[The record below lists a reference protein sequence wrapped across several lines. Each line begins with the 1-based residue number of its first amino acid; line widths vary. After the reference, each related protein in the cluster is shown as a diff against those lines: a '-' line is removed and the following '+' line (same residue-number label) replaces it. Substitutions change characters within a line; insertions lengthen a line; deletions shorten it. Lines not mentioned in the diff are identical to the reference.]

1 MTYLLNGKF
10 DMFKSG
16 TAFWEWLTSASAKT
30 YVIIICVTIALLIA
44 AVIFECCK
52 KARIRKNDVNVLLL
66 LGDDDKSVDAEIF
79 KRNYA
84 MVLVSKNDNTKT
96 AKDREIEQP
105 ALLTDS
111 TDEMAELNEEIVSDV
126 IVADDEEFIIEDTVT
141 DEEIVDI
148 IEEQADES
156 DVIDEQSEE
165 TEVIDDIEEIEPIT
179 DTLAVV
185 ESEEEIPF
193 NEQLD
198 DAEEEEIDELV
209 EDEIEE
215 TVDETEEEI
224 DEIADAPVEEIVEE
238 EIEEIVDDADE
249 LEVAE
254 IEEPVEDIVEVAEI
268 DEQTVEPEIVEIEE
282 ETVDADETNESI
294 IVAPIIIDNTDTD
307 NVEVE
312 TFANDIADEAKA
324 EEVVKPEVV
333 IYDIDAS
340 EDYARDRIEVVNY
353 IRVAG
358 KVTGETSVVDTD
370 EETVVETV
378 ADEITEEPVTV
389 SEEIFMI
396 ETEPETVAEEEIVEG
411 YAPEVVE
418 IEETIVEPET
428 VEVEEPIEEPEVVV
442 EEVIEEI
449 ADEPVEE
456 IAEEVASDVVDDSQ
470 DSVIVIDESEEDKE
484 TAAYTIVKEEEAVPE
499 AIEAVQNGEV
509 IVDANGDGIV
519 AEVLVDKN
527 ILKARYKTVDLETR
541 LRRADESTKIF
552 YSELKNFL
560 LSYEGVKSRV
570 SKKFDTFTIGR
581 FIVAKMAV
589 RGNVINLY
597 LALAS
602 ESIEN
607 KYFAED
613 VGDSDTYGKTPTL
626 HKVKSKRGCKYGVE
640 LIRDIMNELQIQV
653 NETYEATDFVAA
665 YPPENIEEKKDAIR
679 YLFKES
685 VSVEELGELSD
696 EEALELIEVVKNKQY
711 TINKFMPINKYVV
724 FVDDLDTLYSAG
736 ETVTISDLIEK
747 EALPKEE
754 NIFLEIRAKGRLN
767 KPLTVEAHS
776 FDPAAIKMI
785 ILTDGKVIQYK

>member
-16 TAFWEWLTSASAKT
+16 AAFWEWLTSASAKT
-30 YVIIICVTIALLIA
+30 YVIILCVTIALLIA
-44 AVIFECCK
+44 AVVFACCK
-52 KARIRKNDVNVLLL
+52 RARVRKNDVNVLLL

-84 MVLVSKNDNTKT
+84 MVLISKNDNTMT
-96 AKDREIEQP
+96 AKDRQIEQP
-105 ALLTDS
+105 VLLTDNS
-111 TDEMAELNEEIVSDV
+111 DELAAENEEIVSD
-126 IVADDEEFIIEDTVT
+126 IVAPDDEEFIVEDTVT
-141 DEEIVDI
+141 DAEIEDV
-148 IEEQADES
+148 IEEEP
-156 DVIDEQSEE
+156 EE
-165 TEVIDDIEEIEPIT
+165 VKEAEEEVIEEIEETEPVT
-179 DTLAVV
+179 DVLAVV
-185 ESEEEIPF
+185 DTEEEIPF
-193 NEQLD
+193 NEQVD
-198 DAEEEEIDELV
+198 DAEEEEIEELVEEEELESLDETEEELDDIAEETVEEVAEEEIEEIIDEEVIDEPVEMEIEEIEEPIEEVAEIDNEEVVEENDSAINNDNIIIAPIIIDTPQDNVEVEVFESEV

-215 TVDETEEEI
+215 E
-224 DEIADAPVEEIVEE
+224 
-238 EIEEIVDDADE
+238 
-249 LEVAE
+249 
-254 IEEPVEDIVEVAEI
+254 
-268 DEQTVEPEIVEIEE
+268 
-282 ETVDADETNESI
+282 
-294 IVAPIIIDNTDTD
+294 
-307 NVEVE
+307 
-312 TFANDIADEAKA
+312 
-324 EEVVKPEVV
+324 VKPEVV

-358 KVTGETSVVDTD
+358 KVKSETSLIDN
-370 EETVVETV
+370 EEV
-378 ADEITEEPVTV
+378 AEEEVAEEVAEEPVEV

-396 ETEPETVAEEEIVEG
+396 ETESEAEEESEVTEEVVE
-411 YAPEVVE
+411 AVIEPEVVE
-418 IEETIVEPET
+418 ETIEELAEPEVIE
-428 VEVEEPIEEPEVVV
+428 VEEIPVAEEMTEEPIEEI
-442 EEVIEEI
+442 IEE
-449 ADEPVEE
+449 A
-456 IAEEVASDVVDDSQ
+456 ASDIVDDTQ
-470 DSVIVIDESEEDKE
+470 ESVIVIDESEEDKE

-560 LSYEGVKSRV
+560 LSYDGVKSRV

-602 ESIEN
+602 ESIDN

-626 HKVKSKRGCKYGVE
+626 HKVKSKRGCKYGIE
-640 LIRDIMNELQIQV
+640 LIRDIMSELQIQT
-653 NETYEATDFVAA
+653 NEAYEPTDFVAA

-679 YLFKES
+679 YMFKES
-685 VSVEELGELSD
+685 VSVEEIGELSD

-724 FVDDLDTLYSAG
+724 FVDDLDALYSAG
-736 ETVTISDLIEK
+736 ETVTIGDLIEK

-754 NIFLEIRAKGRLN
+754 NIFLEIRAKGRIS

>member
-16 TAFWEWLTSASAKT
+16 AAFWEWLTSASAKT
-30 YVIIICVTIALLIA
+30 YVIILCVTIALLIA
-44 AVIFECCK
+44 AVIFACCK
-52 KARIRKNDVNVLLL
+52 RARVRKNDVNVLLL

-84 MVLVSKNDNTKT
+84 MVLISKNDNTMT
-96 AKDREIEQP
+96 AKDRQIEQP
-105 ALLTDS
+105 VLLTDNS
-111 TDEMAELNEEIVSDV
+111 DELTAENEEIVSD
-126 IVADDEEFIIEDTVT
+126 IVASDDEEFIVEDTVT
-141 DEEIVDI
+141 DAEIEDV
-148 IEEQADES
+148 IEEEP
-156 DVIDEQSEE
+156 EE
-165 TEVIDDIEEIEPIT
+165 VKEAEEEVIEEIEETEPVT
-179 DTLAVV
+179 DILAVV
-185 ESEEEIPF
+185 DTEEEIPF
-193 NEQLD
+193 NEQVD
-198 DAEEEEIDELV
+198 DAEEEEIEELVEEEELESLDETEEELDDIAEETVEEVAEEEIEEIIDEEAIDEPVEMEVEEIKESIEEVAEIDNEEVVEENDSAINNDNIIIAPIIIDTPQDNVEVEVFESEV

-215 TVDETEEEI
+215 E
-224 DEIADAPVEEIVEE
+224 
-238 EIEEIVDDADE
+238 
-249 LEVAE
+249 
-254 IEEPVEDIVEVAEI
+254 
-268 DEQTVEPEIVEIEE
+268 
-282 ETVDADETNESI
+282 
-294 IVAPIIIDNTDTD
+294 
-307 NVEVE
+307 
-312 TFANDIADEAKA
+312 
-324 EEVVKPEVV
+324 VKPEVV

-358 KVTGETSVVDTD
+358 KVKSETSLIDN
-370 EETVVETV
+370 EEV
-378 ADEITEEPVTV
+378 AEEEVAEEVAEEPVEV

-396 ETEPETVAEEEIVEG
+396 ETESEAEEESEVTEEVVE
-411 YAPEVVE
+411 AVIEPEVVE
-418 IEETIVEPET
+418 ETIEELAEPEVIE
-428 VEVEEPIEEPEVVV
+428 VEEIPVAEEMTEEPIEEI
-442 EEVIEEI
+442 IEE
-449 ADEPVEE
+449 A
-456 IAEEVASDVVDDSQ
+456 ASDIVDDTQ
-470 DSVIVIDESEEDKE
+470 ESVIVIDESEEDKE

-560 LSYEGVKSRV
+560 LSYDGVKSRV

-602 ESIEN
+602 ESIDN

-626 HKVKSKRGCKYGVE
+626 HKVKSKRGCKYGIE
-640 LIRDIMNELQIQV
+640 LIRDIMSELQIQT
-653 NETYEATDFVAA
+653 NEAYEPTDFVAA

-679 YLFKES
+679 YMFKES
-685 VSVEELGELSD
+685 VSVEEIGELSD

-724 FVDDLDTLYSAG
+724 FVDDLDALYSAG
-736 ETVTISDLIEK
+736 ETVTIGDLIEK

-754 NIFLEIRAKGRLN
+754 NIFLEIRAKGRIN

>member
-1 MTYLLNGKF
+1 MTYLLNGMF

-44 AVIFECCK
+44 AVIFACCK
-52 KARIRKNDVNVLLL
+52 KARVRKNDVNVLLL

-105 ALLTDS
+105 KLLTDS
-111 TDEMAELNEEIVSDV
+111 TDEMTELNEEIVSDV
-126 IVADDEEFIIEDTVT
+126 IVADDEEFIIEDAVT
-141 DEEIVDI
+141 DAEIEDI
-148 IEEQADES
+148 A
-156 DVIDEQSEE
+156 VEQSEE
-165 TEVIDDIEEIEPIT
+165 PDVIEEQSEEAELLDEIEEAEPIT

-185 ESEEEIPF
+185 DSEEEIPF
-193 NEQLD
+193 NEQVD

-209 EDEIEE
+209 EEEIEE
-215 TVDETEEEI
+215 AVDEAGEGIEEI
-224 DEIADAPVEEIVEE
+224 AEASVEEIVEE

-249 LEVAE
+249 TEAVE
-254 IEEPVEDIVEVAEI
+254 IEESLEEIVEVDEI
-268 DEQTVEPEIVEIEE
+268 IEETVEPEIVEIEE
-282 ETVDADETNESI
+282 ETVDTDEINQNI
-294 IVAPIIIDNTDTD
+294 IAPIIINNTD

-312 TFANDIADEAKA
+312 TFANDITEDTKA

-358 KVTGETSVVDTD
+358 KVTGETSVIDND
-370 EETVVETV
+370 EETVAETV
-378 ADEITEEPVTV
+378 PDEVVEEPIAV

-396 ETEPETVAEEEIVEG
+396 ETEIAEEESEVAETV
-411 YAPEVVE
+411 APEVVE

-428 VEVEEPIEEPEVVV
+428 VDEEAVEEPEVVAEEVV
-442 EEVIEEI
+442 EEITE
-449 ADEPVEE
+449 EPVEE
-456 IAEEVASDVVDDSQ
+456 ITEEVASDVVDESQ
-470 DSVIVIDESEEDKE
+470 DSVVVIDEPEEDKE

-626 HKVKSKRGCKYGVE
+626 HKVKSKRGCKYGIE

-653 NETYEATDFVAA
+653 NEAYEATDFVAA

-696 EEALELIEVVKNKQY
+696 EDALELIEVVKNKQY

-724 FVDDLDTLYSAG
+724 FVDDLDALYSAG
-736 ETVTISDLIEK
+736 ETVTINDLIDK

>member
-16 TAFWEWLTSASAKT
+16 AAFWEWLTSASAKT
-30 YVIIICVTIALLIA
+30 YVIILCVTIALLIA
-44 AVIFECCK
+44 AVVFACCK
-52 KARIRKNDVNVLLL
+52 RARVRKNDVNVLLL

-84 MVLVSKNDNTKT
+84 MILISKNDNTMT
-96 AKDREIEQP
+96 AKDRQIEQP
-105 ALLTDS
+105 VLLTDNS
-111 TDEMAELNEEIVSDV
+111 DELAAENEEIISD
-126 IVADDEEFIIEDTVT
+126 IVAPDDEEFIVEDTVT
-141 DEEIVDI
+141 DTEVEDV
-148 IEEQADES
+148 IEEKP
-156 DVIDEQSEE
+156 EE
-165 TEVIDDIEEIEPIT
+165 DKEAEEEVIEEIEETEPVT
-179 DTLAVV
+179 DVLAVV
-185 ESEEEIPF
+185 DTEEEIPF
-193 NEQLD
+193 NEQVD
-198 DAEEEEIDELV
+198 DAEEEEIEELVEEEELEDFDEAEEELDDIAEETVEEVAEEEIEEIIDEEVIDEPVEMEIEEIKEPIEEVAEIDNEEVVEENDSAINNDNIIIAPIIIDTPQDNVEVEVFESEV

-215 TVDETEEEI
+215 E
-224 DEIADAPVEEIVEE
+224 
-238 EIEEIVDDADE
+238 
-249 LEVAE
+249 
-254 IEEPVEDIVEVAEI
+254 
-268 DEQTVEPEIVEIEE
+268 
-282 ETVDADETNESI
+282 
-294 IVAPIIIDNTDTD
+294 
-307 NVEVE
+307 
-312 TFANDIADEAKA
+312 
-324 EEVVKPEVV
+324 VKPEVV

-358 KVTGETSVVDTD
+358 KVKSETSLIDN
-370 EETVVETV
+370 EEV
-378 ADEITEEPVTV
+378 AEEEVAEEVAEEPIEV

-396 ETEPETVAEEEIVEG
+396 ETESEPEEESEVTEEVAEEVIE
-411 YAPEVVE
+411 PEVVE
-418 IEETIVEPET
+418 ETIEELAEPEVIE
-428 VEVEEPIEEPEVVV
+428 VEDIPVAEELTEEPIEEI
-442 EEVIEEI
+442 IEE
-449 ADEPVEE
+449 A
-456 IAEEVASDVVDDSQ
+456 ASDIVDDTQ
-470 DSVIVIDESEEDKE
+470 ESVIVIDESEEDKE

-560 LSYEGVKSRV
+560 LSYDGVKSRV

-602 ESIEN
+602 ESIDN

-626 HKVKSKRGCKYGVE
+626 HKVKSKRGCKYGIE
-640 LIRDIMNELQIQV
+640 LIRDIMSELQIQT
-653 NETYEATDFVAA
+653 NEAYEPTDFVAA

-685 VSVEELGELSD
+685 VSVEEIGELSD

-724 FVDDLDTLYSAG
+724 FVDDLDALYSAG
-736 ETVTISDLIEK
+736 ETVTIGDLIEK

-754 NIFLEIRAKGRLN
+754 NIFLEIRAKGRIN

>member
-16 TAFWEWLTSASAKT
+16 AAFWEWLTSASAKT
-30 YVIIICVTIALLIA
+30 YVIILCVTIALLIA
-44 AVIFECCK
+44 AVVFACCK
-52 KARIRKNDVNVLLL
+52 RARVRKNDVNVLLL

-84 MVLVSKNDNTKT
+84 MVLISKNDNTMT
-96 AKDREIEQP
+96 AKDRQIEQP
-105 ALLTDS
+105 VLLTDNS
-111 TDEMAELNEEIVSDV
+111 DELAAENEEIVSD
-126 IVADDEEFIIEDTVT
+126 IVAPDDEEFIVEDTVT
-141 DEEIVDI
+141 DTEAEDV
-148 IEEQADES
+148 IEEEP
-156 DVIDEQSEE
+156 EE
-165 TEVIDDIEEIEPIT
+165 DKEAEEEVIEEIEETEPVT
-179 DTLAVV
+179 DVLAVV
-185 ESEEEIPF
+185 DTEEEIPF
-193 NEQLD
+193 NEQVD
-198 DAEEEEIDELV
+198 DAEEEEIEELVEEEELESLDETEEELDDIAEETVEEVAEEEIEEIIDEEAIDEPVEMEVEEIKEPIEEVAEIDNEEVVEENDSAINNDNIIIAPIIIDTPQDNVEVEVFESEV

-215 TVDETEEEI
+215 E
-224 DEIADAPVEEIVEE
+224 
-238 EIEEIVDDADE
+238 
-249 LEVAE
+249 
-254 IEEPVEDIVEVAEI
+254 
-268 DEQTVEPEIVEIEE
+268 
-282 ETVDADETNESI
+282 
-294 IVAPIIIDNTDTD
+294 
-307 NVEVE
+307 
-312 TFANDIADEAKA
+312 
-324 EEVVKPEVV
+324 VKPEVV

-358 KVTGETSVVDTD
+358 KVKSETSLIDN
-370 EETVVETV
+370 EEV
-378 ADEITEEPVTV
+378 AEEKVAEEVAEEPIEV

-396 ETEPETVAEEEIVEG
+396 ETESEPEEESEVTEEVVE
-411 YAPEVVE
+411 AVIEPEVVE
-418 IEETIVEPET
+418 ETIEELAEPEVIE
-428 VEVEEPIEEPEVVV
+428 VEETPVAEELTEEPIEEI
-442 EEVIEEI
+442 IEE
-449 ADEPVEE
+449 A
-456 IAEEVASDVVDDSQ
+456 ASDIVDDTQ
-470 DSVIVIDESEEDKE
+470 ESVIVIDESEEDKE

-560 LSYEGVKSRV
+560 LSYDGVKSRV

-602 ESIEN
+602 ESIDN

-626 HKVKSKRGCKYGVE
+626 HKVKSKRGCKYGIE
-640 LIRDIMNELQIQV
+640 LIRDIMSELQIQT
-653 NETYEATDFVAA
+653 NEAYEPTDFVAA

-679 YLFKES
+679 YMFKES
-685 VSVEELGELSD
+685 VSVEEIGELSD

-724 FVDDLDTLYSAG
+724 FVDDLDALYSAG
-736 ETVTISDLIEK
+736 ETVTIGDLIEK

-754 NIFLEIRAKGRLN
+754 NIFLEIRAKGRIN

>member
-16 TAFWEWLTSASAKT
+16 AAFWEWLTSASAKT
-30 YVIIICVTIALLIA
+30 YVIILCVTIALLIA
-44 AVIFECCK
+44 AVVFACCK
-52 KARIRKNDVNVLLL
+52 RARVRKNDVNVLLL

-84 MVLVSKNDNTKT
+84 MVLISKNDNTMT
-96 AKDREIEQP
+96 AKDRQIEQP
-105 ALLTDS
+105 VLLTDNS
-111 TDEMAELNEEIVSDV
+111 DELAAENEEIVSD
-126 IVADDEEFIIEDTVT
+126 IVAPDDEEFIVEDTVT
-141 DEEIVDI
+141 DTEVEDV
-148 IEEQADES
+148 IEEEP
-156 DVIDEQSEE
+156 EE
-165 TEVIDDIEEIEPIT
+165 DKEAEEEVIEEIEETEPVT
-179 DTLAVV
+179 DVLAVV
-185 ESEEEIPF
+185 DTEEEIPF
-193 NEQLD
+193 NEQVD
-198 DAEEEEIDELV
+198 DAEEEEIEELVDEEEIESLDEAEEELDDIAEETVEEVAEEEIEEIIDEEPDEPVEMEVEEIKEPIEEVAEIDNEEVIEENDSDINNDNIIIAPIIIDAPQDNVEVEVFESGV

-215 TVDETEEEI
+215 E
-224 DEIADAPVEEIVEE
+224 
-238 EIEEIVDDADE
+238 
-249 LEVAE
+249 
-254 IEEPVEDIVEVAEI
+254 
-268 DEQTVEPEIVEIEE
+268 
-282 ETVDADETNESI
+282 
-294 IVAPIIIDNTDTD
+294 
-307 NVEVE
+307 
-312 TFANDIADEAKA
+312 
-324 EEVVKPEVV
+324 VKPEVV

-358 KVTGETSVVDTD
+358 KVKSETSLIDNEEVAED
-370 EETVVETV
+370 EV
-378 ADEITEEPVTV
+378 AEEVAEEPVEV

-396 ETEPETVAEEEIVEG
+396 ETESEPEEETEAIEEAAEEVIEPEVFEETVEELAEPEVIEVEEASVAEEL
-411 YAPEVVE
+411 A
-418 IEETIVEPET
+418 
-428 VEVEEPIEEPEVVV
+428 EEPIEEI
-442 EEVIEEI
+442 IEE
-449 ADEPVEE
+449 A
-456 IAEEVASDVVDDSQ
+456 ASDIVDDTQ
-470 DSVIVIDESEEDKE
+470 ESVIVIDESEEDKE

-560 LSYEGVKSRV
+560 LSYDGVKSRV

-602 ESIEN
+602 ESIDN

-626 HKVKSKRGCKYGVE
+626 HKVKSKRGCKYGIE
-640 LIRDIMNELQIQV
+640 LIRDIMSELQIQI
-653 NETYEATDFVAA
+653 NEAYEPTDFVAA

-685 VSVEELGELSD
+685 VSVEEIGELSD

-724 FVDDLDTLYSAG
+724 FVDDLDALYSAG
-736 ETVTISDLIEK
+736 ETVTIGDLIEK

-754 NIFLEIRAKGRLN
+754 NIFLEIRAKGRIN

>member
-1 MTYLLNGKF
+1 MTYLLNGMF

-30 YVIIICVTIALLIA
+30 YVIIICVTVALLIA
-44 AVIFECCK
+44 AVIFACCK
-52 KARIRKNDVNVLLL
+52 KARVRKNDVNVLLL

-105 ALLTDS
+105 ILLTDS

-126 IVADDEEFIIEDTVT
+126 IVSDEEEFIIEDTVT
-141 DEEIVDI
+141 DAEVEDIV
-148 IEEQADES
+148 EEQAEET
-156 DVIDEQSEE
+156 DVVDDQSEE
-165 TEVIDDIEEIEPIT
+165 TEVLDEIEETEPIT

-185 ESEEEIPF
+185 DSEEEIPF
-193 NEQLD
+193 NEQID

-209 EDEIEE
+209 EEEIDE

-224 DEIADAPVEEIVEE
+224 DEITDAPAEEIVEE
-238 EIEEIVDDADE
+238 EIEEIVEDADE
-249 LEVAE
+249 TEVVE
-254 IEEPVEDIVEVAEI
+254 IEEPVEEIAETAEI
-268 DEQTVEPEIVEIEE
+268 EEETVEPEIVEIEE
-282 ETVDADETNESI
+282 ETVYTGQANENI
-294 IVAPIIIDNTDTD
+294 FVAPIIIDSADTD

-312 TFANDIADEAKA
+312 TFANDITEEAKA

-358 KVTGETSVVDTD
+358 KVTGETSVVEAE
-370 EETVVETV
+370 EETVAETV
-378 ADEITEEPVTV
+378 ADEVVEEPVAV

-396 ETEPETVAEEEIVEG
+396 ETEPENVAEEESEVAETV
-411 YAPEVVE
+411 APEVVE
-418 IEETIVEPET
+418 IEETIVEPEI
-428 VEVEEPIEEPEVVV
+428 VDEETIEEPVV
-442 EEVIEEI
+442 EEIQEEI
-449 ADEPVEE
+449 AEEPVEE
-456 IAEEVASDVVDDSQ
+456 IIEEVASDVVDESQ
-470 DSVIVIDESEEDKE
+470 DGVVVIDEQEEDKE

-626 HKVKSKRGCKYGVE
+626 HKVKSKRGCKYGIE

-653 NETYEATDFVAA
+653 NEAYEATDFVAA

-696 EEALELIEVVKNKQY
+696 EDALELIEVVKNKQY

-724 FVDDLDTLYSAG
+724 FVDDLDALYSAG
-736 ETVTISDLIEK
+736 ETVTINDLIDK

>member
-1 MTYLLNGKF
+1 MAYLLNGKF

-16 TAFWEWLTSASAKT
+16 TAFWEWLTSASAGT
-30 YVIIICVTIALLIA
+30 YVIILCVTIALLVA
-44 AVIFECCK
+44 AVIFACCK
-52 KARIRKNDVNVLLL
+52 RARVRKNDVNVLLL

-84 MVLVSKNDNTKT
+84 MVLVSRNDNTMT

-105 ALLTDS
+105 ELLSDNADELVAEDS
-111 TDEMAELNEEIVSDV
+111 EIASDV
-126 IVADDEEFIIEDTVT
+126 VTAEDEEFIIEDNVT
-141 DEEIVDI
+141 DAEVEDVIAEEPEEADETEVVEEI
-148 IEEQADES
+148 
-156 DVIDEQSEE
+156 EE
-165 TEVIDDIEEIEPIT
+165 TEPVTDI
-179 DTLAVV
+179 LAVV
-185 ESEEEIPF
+185 DSEEEIPF
-193 NEQLD
+193 NEQAD
-198 DAEEEEIDELV
+198 DAEEEEIEELIDE
-209 EDEIEE
+209 EDLE
-215 TVDETEEEI
+215 TEAEAEEEI
-224 DEIADAPVEEIVEE
+224 DEVEEEPVEEVVEE
-238 EIEEIVDDADE
+238 EIEELVEDDAE
-249 LEVAE
+249 MQVEE
-254 IEEPVEDIVEVAEI
+254 IDEPVEEIAEVENEEAIEEDETVEDNNNIVE
-268 DEQTVEPEIVEIEE
+268 D
-282 ETVDADETNESI
+282 NNNI
-294 IVAPIIIDNTDTD
+294 IIAPIVLSAPQDD
-307 NVEVE
+307 VEVE
-312 TFANDIADEAKA
+312 VFDTVSEDEAEVK
-324 EEVVKPEVV
+324 EEVKPEVV
-333 IYDIDAS
+333 IYNIDAS

-358 KVTGETSVVDTD
+358 KVSSETSLIDN
-370 EETVVETV
+370 EEVVEDAV
-378 ADEITEEPVTV
+378 AEEVAEEPVEVT
-389 SEEIFMI
+389 EEIFMI
-396 ETEPETVAEEEIVEG
+396 ETEPENTE
-411 YAPEVVE
+411 EVV
-418 IEETIVEPET
+418 T
-428 VEVEEPIEEPEVVV
+428 EEPEVI
-442 EEVIEEI
+442 EESEVIEEI
-449 ADEPVEE
+449 EVVEE
-456 IAEEVASDVVDDSQ
+456 VAEPEVIEVEDEIVAEEPTEEIVEEVASDVVDETQ
-470 DSVIVIDESEEDKE
+470 ENVVLIDELQEDKE

-560 LSYEGVKSRV
+560 LSYDGVKSRI

-602 ESIEN
+602 ESIDN

-626 HKVKSKRGCKYGVE
+626 HKVKSKRGCKYGIE
-640 LIRDIMNELQIQV
+640 LIRDIMSELQIQI
-653 NETYEATDFVAA
+653 NEGYEPTDFVAA

-679 YLFKES
+679 YMFKES

-724 FVDDLDTLYSAG
+724 FVDDLDALYSAG
-736 ETVTISDLIEK
+736 ETVTIGDLIEK

-754 NIFLEIRAKGRLN
+754 NIFLEIRAKGSIN

>member
-1 MTYLLNGKF
+1 MTYLLNGMF

-44 AVIFECCK
+44 AVIFACCK
-52 KARIRKNDVNVLLL
+52 KARVRKNDVNVLLL
-66 LGDDDKSVDAEIF
+66 LGDDDKSVDAEIY

-105 ALLTDS
+105 VLLTDS
-111 TDEMAELNEEIVSDV
+111 TDEMAELNDEIVSDV
-126 IVADDEEFIIEDTVT
+126 IVTDDEEFIIEDSVT
-141 DEEIVDI
+141 DTEIEDI
-148 IEEQADES
+148 IEPET
-156 DVIDEQSEE
+156 EQSEE
-165 TEVIDDIEEIEPIT
+165 PEVIEELEEIEPVT

-185 ESEEEIPF
+185 DSEEEIPF
-193 NEQLD
+193 NEQVD

-209 EDEIEE
+209 EEDIDEAIVEE
-215 TVDETEEEI
+215 EEEI
-224 DEIADAPVEEIVEE
+224 EDIADAPVEEIVEE
-238 EIEEIVDDADE
+238 EIEELVDDVDE
-249 LEVAE
+249 IEVAE
-254 IEEPVEDIVEVAEI
+254 IEEPVEEVVEVAEI
-268 DEQTVEPEIVEIEE
+268 TEDTVEPEIVEIEE
-282 ETVDADETNESI
+282 DTVADETNENI
-294 IVAPIIIDNTDTD
+294 IVAPIIVDNTD

-312 TFANDIADEAKA
+312 VFDNDTTEEVKT

-358 KVTGETSVVDTD
+358 KVTSETSVIDNE
-370 EETVVETV
+370 EETVAETV
-378 ADEITEEPVTV
+378 INEVAEEPVAV

-396 ETEPETVAEEEIVEG
+396 ETEAEETSEEAETVT
-411 YAPEVVE
+411 PEVVE
-418 IEETIVEPET
+418 VEETIVEPEI
-428 VEVEEPIEEPEVVV
+428 VDEETIEEPVV
-442 EEVIEEI
+442 EEIQ
-449 ADEPVEE
+449 EE
-456 IAEEVASDVVDDSQ
+456 IAEEPVEEVVEEVASDIIDETQ
-470 DSVIVIDESEEDKE
+470 DSVIIDETEEDKE
-484 TAAYTIVKEEEAVPE
+484 TAAYSIVKEEEAVPE

-509 IVDANGDGIV
+509 IVDANGDGVV

-541 LRRADESTKIF
+541 LRRAEESTKVF

-626 HKVKSKRGCKYGVE
+626 HKVKSKRGCKYGIE
-640 LIRDIMNELQIQV
+640 LIRDIMNELQIQA
-653 NETYEATDFVAA
+653 NEAYEATDFVAA

-696 EEALELIEVVKNKQY
+696 EDALELIEVVKNKQY

-724 FVDDLDTLYSAG
+724 FVDDLDALYSAG
-736 ETVTISDLIEK
+736 ETVTISDLIDK

>member
-16 TAFWEWLTSASAKT
+16 AAFWEWLTSASAKT
-30 YVIIICVTIALLIA
+30 YVIILCVTIALLIA
-44 AVIFECCK
+44 AVVFACCK
-52 KARIRKNDVNVLLL
+52 RARVRKNDVNVLLL

-84 MVLVSKNDNTKT
+84 MVLISKNDNTMT
-96 AKDREIEQP
+96 AKDRQIEQP
-105 ALLTDS
+105 VLLTDNS
-111 TDEMAELNEEIVSDV
+111 DELAADNEEIVSD
-126 IVADDEEFIIEDTVT
+126 IVTTDDEEFIVEDTVT
-141 DEEIVDI
+141 DTEVEDV
-148 IEEQADES
+148 IEEEP
-156 DVIDEQSEE
+156 EE
-165 TEVIDDIEEIEPIT
+165 VKEAEEEVIEEIEETEPVT
-179 DTLAVV
+179 DILAVV
-185 ESEEEIPF
+185 DTEEEIPF
-193 NEQLD
+193 NEQVD
-198 DAEEEEIDELV
+198 DAEEEEIEELVEEEELESLDEAEEELDDIAEETVEEVAEEEIEEIIDEEVIDEPVEMEIEEIKEPIEEVVEIDNEEVVEENDSAINNDNIIIAPIIIDTPQDNVEVEVFESGV

-215 TVDETEEEI
+215 E
-224 DEIADAPVEEIVEE
+224 
-238 EIEEIVDDADE
+238 
-249 LEVAE
+249 
-254 IEEPVEDIVEVAEI
+254 
-268 DEQTVEPEIVEIEE
+268 
-282 ETVDADETNESI
+282 
-294 IVAPIIIDNTDTD
+294 
-307 NVEVE
+307 
-312 TFANDIADEAKA
+312 
-324 EEVVKPEVV
+324 VKPEVV

-358 KVTGETSVVDTD
+358 KVKSETSLIDNEEVAED
-370 EETVVETV
+370 EV
-378 ADEITEEPVTV
+378 AEEVAEEPVEV

-396 ETEPETVAEEEIVEG
+396 ETESEPKEETEAIEEAAEEVIEPEVFEETVEELAEPEVIEVEEASVAEEL
-411 YAPEVVE
+411 A
-418 IEETIVEPET
+418 
-428 VEVEEPIEEPEVVV
+428 EEPIEEI
-442 EEVIEEI
+442 IEE
-449 ADEPVEE
+449 A
-456 IAEEVASDVVDDSQ
+456 ASDIVDDTQ
-470 DSVIVIDESEEDKE
+470 ESVIVIDESEEDKE

-560 LSYEGVKSRV
+560 LSYDGVKSRV

-602 ESIEN
+602 ESIDN

-626 HKVKSKRGCKYGVE
+626 HKVKSKRGCKYGIE
-640 LIRDIMNELQIQV
+640 LIRDIMSELQIQT
-653 NETYEATDFVAA
+653 NEAYEPTDFVAA

-685 VSVEELGELSD
+685 VSVEEIGELSD

-724 FVDDLDTLYSAG
+724 FVDDLDALYSAG
-736 ETVTISDLIEK
+736 ETVTIGDLIEK

-754 NIFLEIRAKGRLN
+754 NIFLEIRAKGRIN

>member
-16 TAFWEWLTSASAKT
+16 AAFWEWLTSASAKT
-30 YVIIICVTIALLIA
+30 YVIILCVTIALLIA
-44 AVIFECCK
+44 AVVFACCK
-52 KARIRKNDVNVLLL
+52 RARVRKNDVNVLLL

-84 MVLVSKNDNTKT
+84 MVLISKNDNTMT
-96 AKDREIEQP
+96 AKDRQIEQP
-105 ALLTDS
+105 VLLTDNS
-111 TDEMAELNEEIVSDV
+111 DELAAENEEIVSD
-126 IVADDEEFIIEDTVT
+126 IVAPDDEEFIVEDTVT
-141 DEEIVDI
+141 DTEVEDI
-148 IEEQADES
+148 IEEE
-156 DVIDEQSEE
+156 SEE
-165 TEVIDDIEEIEPIT
+165 FKEAEEEVIEEIEETEPVT
-179 DTLAVV
+179 DVLAVV
-185 ESEEEIPF
+185 DTEEEIPF
-193 NEQLD
+193 NEQVD
-198 DAEEEEIDELV
+198 DAEEEEIEELAEEEELESLDEAEEELDDIAEETVEEVAEEEIEEIIDEEPDEPVEMEVEEIKEPIEEVAEIDNEEVIEENDSDINNDNIIIAPIIIDAPQDNVEVEVFESGV

-215 TVDETEEEI
+215 E
-224 DEIADAPVEEIVEE
+224 
-238 EIEEIVDDADE
+238 
-249 LEVAE
+249 
-254 IEEPVEDIVEVAEI
+254 
-268 DEQTVEPEIVEIEE
+268 
-282 ETVDADETNESI
+282 
-294 IVAPIIIDNTDTD
+294 
-307 NVEVE
+307 
-312 TFANDIADEAKA
+312 
-324 EEVVKPEVV
+324 VKPEVV

-358 KVTGETSVVDTD
+358 KVKSETSLIDNEEVAED
-370 EETVVETV
+370 EV
-378 ADEITEEPVTV
+378 AEEVAEEPVEV

-396 ETEPETVAEEEIVEG
+396 ETESEPEEETEAIEEAAEEVIEPEVFEETVEELAEPEVIEVEEASVAEEL
-411 YAPEVVE
+411 A
-418 IEETIVEPET
+418 
-428 VEVEEPIEEPEVVV
+428 EEPIEEI
-442 EEVIEEI
+442 IEE
-449 ADEPVEE
+449 A
-456 IAEEVASDVVDDSQ
+456 ASDIVDDTQ
-470 DSVIVIDESEEDKE
+470 ESVIVIDESEEDKE

-560 LSYEGVKSRV
+560 LSYDGVKSRV

-602 ESIEN
+602 ESIDN

-626 HKVKSKRGCKYGVE
+626 HKVKSKRGCKYGIE
-640 LIRDIMNELQIQV
+640 LIRDIMSELQIQI
-653 NETYEATDFVAA
+653 NEAYEPTDFVAA

-685 VSVEELGELSD
+685 VSVEEIGELSD

-724 FVDDLDTLYSAG
+724 FVDDLDALYSAG
-736 ETVTISDLIEK
+736 ETVTIGDLIEK

-754 NIFLEIRAKGRLN
+754 NIFLEIRAKGRIN

>member
-1 MTYLLNGKF
+1 MTYLLNGMF

-44 AVIFECCK
+44 AVIFACCK
-52 KARIRKNDVNVLLL
+52 KARVRKNDVNVLLL

-105 ALLTDS
+105 KLLTDS
-111 TDEMAELNEEIVSDV
+111 TDEMTELNEEIVSDV
-126 IVADDEEFIIEDTVT
+126 IVADDEEFIIEDAVT
-141 DEEIVDI
+141 DAEIEDI
-148 IEEQADES
+148 A
-156 DVIDEQSEE
+156 VEQSEE
-165 TEVIDDIEEIEPIT
+165 PDVIEEQSEEAELLDEIEEAEPIT

-185 ESEEEIPF
+185 DSEEEIPF
-193 NEQLD
+193 NEQVD

-209 EDEIEE
+209 EEEIEE
-215 TVDETEEEI
+215 AVDEAGEGIEEI
-224 DEIADAPVEEIVEE
+224 AEAPVEEIVEE

-249 LEVAE
+249 TESVE
-254 IEEPVEDIVEVAEI
+254 IEESLEEIVEVDEI
-268 DEQTVEPEIVEIEE
+268 NEETVEPEIVEIEE
-282 ETVDADETNESI
+282 ETVDTDEINQNI
-294 IVAPIIIDNTDTD
+294 IAPIIINNTD

-312 TFANDIADEAKA
+312 TFANDITEDTKA

-358 KVTGETSVVDTD
+358 KVTGETSVIDND
-370 EETVVETV
+370 EETVAETV
-378 ADEITEEPVTV
+378 ADEVVEEPVAI

-396 ETEPETVAEEEIVEG
+396 ETEVAEEESEVAETV
-411 YAPEVVE
+411 APEVVE

-428 VEVEEPIEEPEVVV
+428 VDEEAVEEPEVVAEEVV
-442 EEVIEEI
+442 EEITE
-449 ADEPVEE
+449 EPVEE
-456 IAEEVASDVVDDSQ
+456 ITEEVASDVVDESQ
-470 DSVIVIDESEEDKE
+470 DSVVVIDEPEEDKE

-626 HKVKSKRGCKYGVE
+626 HKVKSKRGCKYGIE

-653 NETYEATDFVAA
+653 NEAYEATDFVAA

-696 EEALELIEVVKNKQY
+696 EDALELIEVVKNKQY

-724 FVDDLDTLYSAG
+724 FVDDLDALYSAG
-736 ETVTISDLIEK
+736 ETVTINDLIDK

-767 KPLTVEAHS
+767 KSLTVEAHS

>member
-16 TAFWEWLTSASAKT
+16 AAFWEWLTSASAKT
-30 YVIIICVTIALLIA
+30 YVIILCVTIALLIA
-44 AVIFECCK
+44 AVIFACCK
-52 KARIRKNDVNVLLL
+52 RARVRKNDVNVLLL

-84 MVLVSKNDNTKT
+84 MVLISKNDNTMT
-96 AKDREIEQP
+96 AKDRQIEQP
-105 ALLTDS
+105 VLLTDNS
-111 TDEMAELNEEIVSDV
+111 DELTAENEEIVSD
-126 IVADDEEFIIEDTVT
+126 IVASDDEEFIVEDTVT
-141 DEEIVDI
+141 DTEVEDV
-148 IEEQADES
+148 IEEEP
-156 DVIDEQSEE
+156 EE
-165 TEVIDDIEEIEPIT
+165 VKEAEEEVIEEIEETEPVT
-179 DTLAVV
+179 DILAVV
-185 ESEEEIPF
+185 DTEEEIPF
-193 NEQLD
+193 NEQVD
-198 DAEEEEIDELV
+198 DAEEEEIEELV
-209 EDEIEE
+209 EEE
-215 TVDETEEEI
+215 ELESLDETEEEL
-224 DEIADAPVEEIVEE
+224 DDIAEETVEEVAEE
-238 EIEEIVDDADE
+238 EIEEIIDE
-249 LEVAE
+249 EA
-254 IEEPVEDIVEVAEI
+254 IDEPVEMEVEEIKESIEEVAEI
-268 DEQTVEPEIVEIEE
+268 DNEEVVEENDSAINN
-282 ETVDADETNESI
+282 DNI
-294 IVAPIIIDNTDTD
+294 IIAPIIINTPQD

-312 TFANDIADEAKA
+312 VFESEVEDEIK
-324 EEVVKPEVV
+324 EEVKPEVV

-358 KVTGETSVVDTD
+358 KVKSDTSLIDNEEVAED
-370 EETVVETV
+370 EV
-378 ADEITEEPVTV
+378 AEEVAEEPVEV

-396 ETEPETVAEEEIVEG
+396 ETESEPEEETEAIEEVVE
-411 YAPEVVE
+411 AVIEPEVVE
-418 IEETIVEPET
+418 ETIEELAEPDVIEVEEAS
-428 VEVEEPIEEPEVVV
+428 VAEELAEEPIEEI
-442 EEVIEEI
+442 IEE
-449 ADEPVEE
+449 A
-456 IAEEVASDVVDDSQ
+456 ASDIVDDTQ
-470 DSVIVIDESEEDKE
+470 ESVIVIDESEEDKE

-560 LSYEGVKSRV
+560 LSYDGVKSRV

-602 ESIEN
+602 ESIDN

-626 HKVKSKRGCKYGVE
+626 HKVKSKRGCKYGIE
-640 LIRDIMNELQIQV
+640 LIRDIMSELQIQT
-653 NETYEATDFVAA
+653 NEAYEPTDFVAA

-685 VSVEELGELSD
+685 VSVEEIGELSD

-724 FVDDLDTLYSAG
+724 FVDDLDALYSAG
-736 ETVTISDLIEK
+736 ETVTIGDLIEK

-754 NIFLEIRAKGRLN
+754 NIFLEIRAKGRIN

>member
-1 MTYLLNGKF
+1 MTYLLNGMF

-44 AVIFECCK
+44 AVIFACCK
-52 KARIRKNDVNVLLL
+52 KARVRKNDVNVLLL

-105 ALLTDS
+105 KLLTDS
-111 TDEMAELNEEIVSDV
+111 TDEMTELNEEIVSDV
-126 IVADDEEFIIEDTVT
+126 IVADDEEFIIEDAVT
-141 DEEIVDI
+141 DAEIEDI
-148 IEEQADES
+148 A
-156 DVIDEQSEE
+156 VEQSEE
-165 TEVIDDIEEIEPIT
+165 LDVIEEQSEEAELLDEIEDAEPIT

-185 ESEEEIPF
+185 DSEEEIPF
-193 NEQLD
+193 NEQID

-209 EDEIEE
+209 EEEIEE
-215 TVDETEEEI
+215 AVDETEEKI
-224 DEIADAPVEEIVEE
+224 DEITDAPAEEIVEE

-249 LEVAE
+249 TESVE
-254 IEEPVEDIVEVAEI
+254 IEESLEEIVEVDEI
-268 DEQTVEPEIVEIEE
+268 IEETVEPEIVEIEE
-282 ETVDADETNESI
+282 ETVDTDEINQNI
-294 IVAPIIIDNTDTD
+294 IAPIIINNTD

-312 TFANDIADEAKA
+312 TFANDITEDTKA

-358 KVTGETSVVDTD
+358 KVTGETSVIDND
-370 EETVVETV
+370 EETVAETV
-378 ADEITEEPVTV
+378 ADEVVEEPVAV

-396 ETEPETVAEEEIVEG
+396 ETEVAEEESEVAETV
-411 YAPEVVE
+411 APEVVE

-428 VEVEEPIEEPEVVV
+428 VDEEAVEEPEVVAEEVV
-442 EEVIEEI
+442 EEITE
-449 ADEPVEE
+449 EPVEE
-456 IAEEVASDVVDDSQ
+456 ITEEVASDVVDESQ
-470 DSVIVIDESEEDKE
+470 DSVVVIDEPEEDKE

-626 HKVKSKRGCKYGVE
+626 HKVKSKRGCKYGIE

-653 NETYEATDFVAA
+653 NEAYEATDFVAA

-696 EEALELIEVVKNKQY
+696 EDALELIEVVKNKQY

-724 FVDDLDTLYSAG
+724 FVDDLDALYSAG
-736 ETVTISDLIEK
+736 ETVTISDLIDK

>member
-1 MTYLLNGKF
+1 MTYLLNGMF

-30 YVIIICVTIALLIA
+30 YVIIICVAVALLIA
-44 AVIFECCK
+44 AVIFACCK
-52 KARIRKNDVNVLLL
+52 KARVRKNDVNVLLL

-96 AKDREIEQP
+96 AKDREIERP
-105 ALLTDS
+105 ILLTDS
-111 TDEMAELNEEIVSDV
+111 TDELTELNEEIVSDV
-126 IVADDEEFIIEDTVT
+126 IISDDEEFIIEDTVT
-141 DEEIVDI
+141 DAEVEDIV
-148 IEEQADES
+148 EEQAEET
-156 DVIDEQSEE
+156 DVVDDQSEE
-165 TEVIDDIEEIEPIT
+165 TEVLDEIEETEPIT

-185 ESEEEIPF
+185 DSEEEIPF
-193 NEQLD
+193 NELVD

-209 EDEIEE
+209 EEEIDE
-215 TVDETEEEI
+215 TVDETVEEI
-224 DEIADAPVEEIVEE
+224 DEITDAPVEEIVEE

-249 LEVAE
+249 IEVAE
-254 IEEPVEDIVEVAEI
+254 IEEPVEEIAETAEI
-268 DEQTVEPEIVEIEE
+268 EEETVEPEIVEIEE
-282 ETVDADETNESI
+282 ETVDTDQADENI
-294 IVAPIIIDNTDTD
+294 IVAPIIINNAD

-312 TFANDIADEAKA
+312 TFANDTEEVKE

-358 KVTGETSVVDTD
+358 KVTSETSVVDAE
-370 EETVVETV
+370 EETVAETV
-378 ADEITEEPVTV
+378 SDEVVEEPVAV

-396 ETEPETVAEEEIVEG
+396 ETEVAEEESEVAETV
-411 YAPEVVE
+411 APEVVE
-418 IEETIVEPET
+418 IEETIVEPEI
-428 VEVEEPIEEPEVVV
+428 VDEEVVEEPEVVA

-449 ADEPVEE
+449 AEEPVEE
-456 IAEEVASDVVDDSQ
+456 ITEEVASDVVDESQ
-470 DSVIVIDESEEDKE
+470 ESVFVIDESEEDKE

-626 HKVKSKRGCKYGVE
+626 HKVKSKRGCKYGIE

-653 NETYEATDFVAA
+653 NEAYEATDFVAA

-696 EEALELIEVVKNKQY
+696 EDALELIEVVKNKQY

-724 FVDDLDTLYSAG
+724 FVDDLDALYSAG
-736 ETVTISDLIEK
+736 ETVTISDLIDK

>member
-16 TAFWEWLTSASAKT
+16 AAFWEWLTSASAKT
-30 YVIIICVTIALLIA
+30 YVIILCVTIALLIA
-44 AVIFECCK
+44 AVVFACCK
-52 KARIRKNDVNVLLL
+52 RARVRKNDVNVLLL

-84 MVLVSKNDNTKT
+84 MVLISKNDNTMT
-96 AKDREIEQP
+96 AKDRQIEQP
-105 ALLTDS
+105 VLLTDNS
-111 TDEMAELNEEIVSDV
+111 DELAADNEEIVSD
-126 IVADDEEFIIEDTVT
+126 IVTTDDEEFIVEDTVT
-141 DEEIVDI
+141 DTEVEDV
-148 IEEQADES
+148 IEEEP
-156 DVIDEQSEE
+156 EE
-165 TEVIDDIEEIEPIT
+165 DKEAEEEVIEEIEETEPVT
-179 DTLAVV
+179 DILAVV
-185 ESEEEIPF
+185 DTEEEIPF
-193 NEQLD
+193 NEQVD
-198 DAEEEEIDELV
+198 DAEEEEIEEFVEEEELENLDETEEELDDVTEETVEEVAEEEIEEIIDEEVIDEPVEMEVEEIKEPIEEVVEIDNEEVVEENDSAINNDNIIIAPIIIDTPQDNVEVEVFESEV

-215 TVDETEEEI
+215 E
-224 DEIADAPVEEIVEE
+224 
-238 EIEEIVDDADE
+238 
-249 LEVAE
+249 
-254 IEEPVEDIVEVAEI
+254 
-268 DEQTVEPEIVEIEE
+268 
-282 ETVDADETNESI
+282 
-294 IVAPIIIDNTDTD
+294 
-307 NVEVE
+307 
-312 TFANDIADEAKA
+312 
-324 EEVVKPEVV
+324 VKPEVV

-358 KVTGETSVVDTD
+358 KVKSETSLIDN
-370 EETVVETV
+370 EEV
-378 ADEITEEPVTV
+378 AEEEVAEEVAEEPIEV

-396 ETEPETVAEEEIVEG
+396 ETESEPEEESEVTEEVAEEVIE
-411 YAPEVVE
+411 PEVVE
-418 IEETIVEPET
+418 ET
-428 VEVEEPIEEPEVVV
+428 VEELAEPEVIEVEETPVAEELTEEPIEEI
-442 EEVIEEI
+442 IEE
-449 ADEPVEE
+449 A
-456 IAEEVASDVVDDSQ
+456 ASDIVDDTQ
-470 DSVIVIDESEEDKE
+470 ESVIVIDESEEDKE

-560 LSYEGVKSRV
+560 LSYDGVKSRV

-602 ESIEN
+602 ESIDN

-626 HKVKSKRGCKYGVE
+626 HKVKSKRGCKYGIE
-640 LIRDIMNELQIQV
+640 LIRDIMSELQIQT
-653 NETYEATDFVAA
+653 NEAYEPTDFVAA

-685 VSVEELGELSD
+685 VSVEEIGELSD

-724 FVDDLDTLYSAG
+724 FVDDLDALYSAG
-736 ETVTISDLIEK
+736 ETVTIGDLIEK

-754 NIFLEIRAKGRLN
+754 NIFLEIRAKGRIN

>member
-1 MTYLLNGKF
+1 MTYLLNGTF

-44 AVIFECCK
+44 AVIFACCK

-105 ALLTDS
+105 ILLTDS
-111 TDEMAELNEEIVSDV
+111 TDELTELNEEIVSDV
-126 IVADDEEFIIEDTVT
+126 IVSDDEEFIIEDTVT
-141 DEEIVDI
+141 DAEVEDIV
-148 IEEQADES
+148 EEQAEETDFF
-156 DVIDEQSEE
+156 DEQPEENEVLEEIEE
-165 TEVIDDIEEIEPIT
+165 TEPIT

-185 ESEEEIPF
+185 DSEEEIPF

-209 EDEIEE
+209 EEEIDE

-224 DEIADAPVEEIVEE
+224 EEIADAPIEEIVEE

-249 LEVAE
+249 IEVAE
-254 IEEPVEDIVEVAEI
+254 IEEPVEEIAEVAEI
-268 DEQTVEPEIVEIEE
+268 EEETVEPEIVEIEE
-282 ETVDADETNESI
+282 ETIDTDQANENI
-294 IVAPIIIDNTDTD
+294 IVAPIIINNAD

-312 TFANDIADEAKA
+312 TFANDTEEVKA

-358 KVTGETSVVDTD
+358 KVTGETSVVEAE
-370 EETVVETV
+370 EETVAETV
-378 ADEITEEPVTV
+378 ADEVVEEPVAV

-396 ETEPETVAEEEIVEG
+396 ETEPENVAEEESEVAETV
-411 YAPEVVE
+411 APEVVE
-418 IEETIVEPET
+418 IEETIVEPEI
-428 VEVEEPIEEPEVVV
+428 VDEETIEEPVV
-442 EEVIEEI
+442 EEIQEEI
-449 ADEPVEE
+449 AEEPVEE
-456 IAEEVASDVVDDSQ
+456 IIEEVASDVVDESQ
-470 DSVIVIDESEEDKE
+470 DGVVVIDEPEEDKE

-509 IVDANGDGIV
+509 VVDANGDGIV

-626 HKVKSKRGCKYGVE
+626 HKVKSKRGCKYGIE

-653 NETYEATDFVAA
+653 NEAYEATDFVAA

-696 EEALELIEVVKNKQY
+696 EDALELIEVVKNKQY

-724 FVDDLDTLYSAG
+724 FVDDLDALYSAG
-736 ETVTISDLIEK
+736 ETVTINDLIDK

>member
-1 MTYLLNGKF
+1 MTFLLNGKF

-16 TAFWEWLTSASAKT
+16 TAFWDWLTSASAKT

-44 AVIFECCK
+44 AVIFACCK

-66 LGDDDKSVDAEIF
+66 LGDDDKSVEAEIF

-84 MVLVSKNDNTKT
+84 MVLVSKNDNTMT
-96 AKDREIEQP
+96 AKEKEVAQP
-105 ALLTDS
+105 VLLSDNS
-111 TDEMAELNEEIVSDV
+111 AELTAEDEEIVSDV
-126 IVADDEEFIIEDTVT
+126 VAGEDEEFIIEDTVT
-141 DEEIVDI
+141 DAEVMDVVEEEPE
-148 IEEQADES
+148 EEQD
-156 DVIDEQSEE
+156 E
-165 TEVIDDIEEIEPIT
+165 TEVIEEIEETEPVT

-185 ESEEEIPF
+185 DSEEEIPF
-193 NEQLD
+193 NEQAD
-198 DAEEEEIDELV
+198 DAEEEEIEELV
-209 EDEIEE
+209 EEENLE
-215 TVDETEEEI
+215 TVDAGEEEI
-224 DEIADAPVEEIVEE
+224 DEVEEEPVEEIVEE
-238 EIEEIVDDADE
+238 EIEEIEDIDDVSEMDIE
-249 LEVAE
+249 E
-254 IEEPVEDIVEVAEI
+254 IEEPVEEIAEVENEEA
-268 DEQTVEPEIVEIEE
+268 IEE
-282 ETVDADETNESI
+282 EDNAVEDNNNI
-294 IVAPIIIDNTDTD
+294 IVAPIVLNTSND

-312 TFANDIADEAKA
+312 VFDNVNDDEAETV
-324 EEVVKPEVV
+324 EEEVKPEVV

-340 EDYARDRIEVVNY
+340 EDYARDRIEVVKY

-358 KVTGETSVVDTD
+358 KVTSETSVIDN
-370 EETVVETV
+370 EEV
-378 ADEITEEPVTV
+378 AEEAVAEESVEEPVEV

-396 ETEPETVAEEEIVEG
+396 ETEAEEEGEVVEEV
-411 YAPEVVE
+411 AEPEVVE
-418 IEETIVEPET
+418 
-428 VEVEEPIEEPEVVV
+428 V
-442 EEVIEEI
+442 EEVIEAEEPAEEI
-449 ADEPVEE
+449 VEE
-456 IAEEVASDVVDDSQ
+456 AASDVVDETQES
-470 DSVIVIDESEEDKE
+470 IVLVDEPEDDKE

-541 LRRADESTKIF
+541 LRRADESTKVF
-552 YSELKNFL
+552 YGELKNFL
-560 LSYEGVKSRV
+560 LSYEGVKSRI

-602 ESIEN
+602 ESIDN

-626 HKVKSKRGCKYGVE
+626 HKVKSKRGCKYGIE
-640 LIRDIMNELQIQV
+640 LIRDIMSELQIQI
-653 NETYEATDFVAA
+653 NEAYEPTDFVAV

-724 FVDDLDTLYSAG
+724 FVDDLDALYSAG
-736 ETVTISDLIEK
+736 ETVTIGDLIEK

-754 NIFLEIRAKGRLN
+754 NIFLEIRAKGRIN

>member
-30 YVIIICVTIALLIA
+30 YVIILCVTIALLVA
-44 AVIFECCK
+44 AVIFACCK
-52 KARIRKNDVNVLLL
+52 RARVRKNDVNVLLL

-84 MVLVSKNDNTKT
+84 MVLVSRNDNTMT

-105 ALLTDS
+105 VLLSDNADELVAEDS
-111 TDEMAELNEEIVSDV
+111 EIASDV
-126 IVADDEEFIIEDTVT
+126 VTAEDEEFIIEDTVT
-141 DEEIVDI
+141 DAEVE
-148 IEEQADES
+148 
-156 DVIDEQSEE
+156 DVIDEEPEEADE
-165 TEVIDDIEEIEPIT
+165 TEVIEEIEETEPVT
-179 DTLAVV
+179 DTLAFVD
-185 ESEEEIPF
+185 SEEEIPF
-193 NEQLD
+193 NEQAD
-198 DAEEEEIDELV
+198 DAEEEEIEELIDEEELETE
-209 EDEIEE
+209 ED
-215 TVDETEEEI
+215 VEEEI
-224 DEIADAPVEEIVEE
+224 DEVEEEPVEEVVEE
-238 EIEEIVDDADE
+238 EIEELVDDD
-249 LEVAE
+249 AE
-254 IEEPVEDIVEVAEI
+254 MQVEEI
-268 DEQTVEPEIVEIEE
+268 DEPVDEIAETENEEAIEE
-282 ETVDADETNESI
+282 EDEAVEDNNNI
-294 IVAPIIIDNTDTD
+294 IVAPIVLNAPQDD
-307 NVEVE
+307 VEVE
-312 TFANDIADEAKA
+312 VFDTVSEDKA
-324 EEVVKPEVV
+324 EVKEEVKPEVV

-358 KVTGETSVVDTD
+358 KVSSETSLIDN
-370 EETVVETV
+370 EEVVEDAV
-378 ADEITEEPVTV
+378 AEEVVEEPVEVT
-389 SEEIFMI
+389 EEIFMI
-396 ETEPETVAEEEIVEG
+396 ETEPENTEEVVAEE
-411 YAPEVVE
+411 PEAV
-418 IEETIVEPET
+418 T
-428 VEVEEPIEEPEVVV
+428 EEPEVIEESEVVEETEVV
-442 EEVIEEI
+442 EEVAEPEVIEVEDEIVAEEPTEEI
-449 ADEPVEE
+449 V
-456 IAEEVASDVVDDSQ
+456 EEVASDVVDETQ
-470 DSVIVIDESEEDKE
+470 ENLVIIDEMQEDKE

-541 LRRADESTKIF
+541 LRRADESTKVF

-560 LSYEGVKSRV
+560 LSYDGVKSRI

-602 ESIEN
+602 ESIDN

-626 HKVKSKRGCKYGVE
+626 HKVKSKRGCKYGIE
-640 LIRDIMNELQIQV
+640 LIRDIMSELQIQI
-653 NETYEATDFVAA
+653 NEGYEPTDFVAA

-679 YLFKES
+679 YMFKES

-724 FVDDLDTLYSAG
+724 FVDDLDALYSAG
-736 ETVTISDLIEK
+736 ETVTIGDLIEK

-754 NIFLEIRAKGRLN
+754 NIFLEIRAKGRIN

>member
-16 TAFWEWLTSASAKT
+16 AAFWEWLTSASAKT
-30 YVIIICVTIALLIA
+30 YVIILCVTIALLIA
-44 AVIFECCK
+44 AVVFACCK
-52 KARIRKNDVNVLLL
+52 RARVRKNDVNVLLL

-84 MVLVSKNDNTKT
+84 MVLISKNDNTMT
-96 AKDREIEQP
+96 AKDRQIEQP
-105 ALLTDS
+105 VLLTDNS
-111 TDEMAELNEEIVSDV
+111 DELAAENEEIVSD
-126 IVADDEEFIIEDTVT
+126 IVAPDDEEFIVEDTVT
-141 DEEIVDI
+141 DTEVEDV
-148 IEEQADES
+148 IEEEP
-156 DVIDEQSEE
+156 EE
-165 TEVIDDIEEIEPIT
+165 DKEAEEEVIEEIEEAEPVT
-179 DTLAVV
+179 DVLAVV
-185 ESEEEIPF
+185 DTEEEIPF
-193 NEQLD
+193 NEQVD
-198 DAEEEEIDELV
+198 DAEEEEIEELVEEEELESLDEAEEELDDIAEETVEEVAEEEIEEIIDEEVIDEPVEMEIEEIKEPIEEVAEIDNEEVVEENDSAINNDNIIIAPIIIDTPQDNVEVEVFESEV

-215 TVDETEEEI
+215 E
-224 DEIADAPVEEIVEE
+224 
-238 EIEEIVDDADE
+238 
-249 LEVAE
+249 
-254 IEEPVEDIVEVAEI
+254 
-268 DEQTVEPEIVEIEE
+268 
-282 ETVDADETNESI
+282 
-294 IVAPIIIDNTDTD
+294 
-307 NVEVE
+307 
-312 TFANDIADEAKA
+312 
-324 EEVVKPEVV
+324 VKPEVV

-358 KVTGETSVVDTD
+358 KVKSETSLIDN
-370 EETVVETV
+370 EEV
-378 ADEITEEPVTV
+378 AEEEVAEEVAEEPIEV

-396 ETEPETVAEEEIVEG
+396 ETESEPEEESEVTEEVAEEVIE
-411 YAPEVVE
+411 PEVVE
-418 IEETIVEPET
+418 ET
-428 VEVEEPIEEPEVVV
+428 VEELAEPEVIEVEETPVAEELTEEPIEEI
-442 EEVIEEI
+442 IEE
-449 ADEPVEE
+449 A
-456 IAEEVASDVVDDSQ
+456 ASDIVDDTQ
-470 DSVIVIDESEEDKE
+470 ESVIVIDESEEDKE

-560 LSYEGVKSRV
+560 LSYDGVKSRV

-602 ESIEN
+602 ESIDN

-626 HKVKSKRGCKYGVE
+626 HKVKSKRGCKYGIE
-640 LIRDIMNELQIQV
+640 LIRDIMSELQIQT
-653 NETYEATDFVAA
+653 NEAYEPTDFVAA

-685 VSVEELGELSD
+685 VSVEEIGELSD

-724 FVDDLDTLYSAG
+724 FVDDLDALYSAG
-736 ETVTISDLIEK
+736 ETVTIGDLIEK

-754 NIFLEIRAKGRLN
+754 NIFLEIRAKGRIN

>member
-16 TAFWEWLTSASAKT
+16 AAFWEWLTSASAKT
-30 YVIIICVTIALLIA
+30 YVIILCVTIALLIA
-44 AVIFECCK
+44 AVVFACCK
-52 KARIRKNDVNVLLL
+52 RARVRKNDVNVLLL

-84 MVLVSKNDNTKT
+84 MVLISKNDNTMT
-96 AKDREIEQP
+96 AKDRQIEQP
-105 ALLTDS
+105 VLLTDNS
-111 TDEMAELNEEIVSDV
+111 DELAADNEEIVSD
-126 IVADDEEFIIEDTVT
+126 IVTTDDEEFIVEDTVT
-141 DEEIVDI
+141 DTEVEDV
-148 IEEQADES
+148 IEEEP
-156 DVIDEQSEE
+156 EE
-165 TEVIDDIEEIEPIT
+165 VKEAEEEVIEEIEETEPVT
-179 DTLAVV
+179 DILAVV
-185 ESEEEIPF
+185 DTEEEIPF
-193 NEQLD
+193 NEQVD
-198 DAEEEEIDELV
+198 DAEEEEIEELVEEEELESLDEAEEEFDDIAEETVEEVAEEEIEEIIDEEVIDEPVEMEIEEIKEPIEEVAEIDNEEVVEENDSAINNDNIIIAPIIIDTPQDNVEVEVFESEV

-215 TVDETEEEI
+215 E
-224 DEIADAPVEEIVEE
+224 
-238 EIEEIVDDADE
+238 
-249 LEVAE
+249 
-254 IEEPVEDIVEVAEI
+254 
-268 DEQTVEPEIVEIEE
+268 
-282 ETVDADETNESI
+282 
-294 IVAPIIIDNTDTD
+294 
-307 NVEVE
+307 
-312 TFANDIADEAKA
+312 
-324 EEVVKPEVV
+324 VKPEVV

-358 KVTGETSVVDTD
+358 KVKSETSLIDNEEVAED
-370 EETVVETV
+370 EV
-378 ADEITEEPVTV
+378 AEEVAEEPVEV

-396 ETEPETVAEEEIVEG
+396 ETESEPKEETEAIEEAAEEVIEPEVFEETVEELAEPEVIEVEEASVAEEL
-411 YAPEVVE
+411 A
-418 IEETIVEPET
+418 
-428 VEVEEPIEEPEVVV
+428 EEPIEEI
-442 EEVIEEI
+442 IEE
-449 ADEPVEE
+449 A
-456 IAEEVASDVVDDSQ
+456 ASDIVDDTQ
-470 DSVIVIDESEEDKE
+470 ESVIVIDESEEDKE

-560 LSYEGVKSRV
+560 LSYDGVKSRV

-602 ESIEN
+602 ESIDN

-626 HKVKSKRGCKYGVE
+626 HKVKSKRGCKYGIE
-640 LIRDIMNELQIQV
+640 LIRDIMSELQIQT
-653 NETYEATDFVAA
+653 NEAYEPTDFVAA

-685 VSVEELGELSD
+685 VSVEEIGELSD

-724 FVDDLDTLYSAG
+724 FVDDLDALYSAG
-736 ETVTISDLIEK
+736 ETVTIGDLIEK

-754 NIFLEIRAKGRLN
+754 NIFLEIRAKGRIN

>member
-16 TAFWEWLTSASAKT
+16 AAFWEWLTSASAKT
-30 YVIIICVTIALLIA
+30 YVIILCVTIALLIA
-44 AVIFECCK
+44 AVVFACCK
-52 KARIRKNDVNVLLL
+52 RARVRKNDVNVLLL

-84 MVLVSKNDNTKT
+84 MVLISKNDNTMT
-96 AKDREIEQP
+96 AKDRQIEQP
-105 ALLTDS
+105 VLLTDNS
-111 TDEMAELNEEIVSDV
+111 DELAAENEEIVSD
-126 IVADDEEFIIEDTVT
+126 IVAPDDEEFIVEDTVT
-141 DEEIVDI
+141 DAEIEDV
-148 IEEQADES
+148 IEEEP
-156 DVIDEQSEE
+156 EE
-165 TEVIDDIEEIEPIT
+165 VKDAEEEVIEEIEETEPVT
-179 DTLAVV
+179 DVLAVV
-185 ESEEEIPF
+185 DTEEEIPF
-193 NEQLD
+193 NEQVD
-198 DAEEEEIDELV
+198 DAEEEEIEELVEEEELESLDETEEELDDIAEETVEEVAEEEIEEIIDEEAIDEPVEMEVEEIKESIEEVAEIDNEEVVEENDSAINNDNIIIAPIIIDTPQDNVEVEVFESEV

-215 TVDETEEEI
+215 E
-224 DEIADAPVEEIVEE
+224 
-238 EIEEIVDDADE
+238 
-249 LEVAE
+249 
-254 IEEPVEDIVEVAEI
+254 
-268 DEQTVEPEIVEIEE
+268 
-282 ETVDADETNESI
+282 
-294 IVAPIIIDNTDTD
+294 
-307 NVEVE
+307 
-312 TFANDIADEAKA
+312 
-324 EEVVKPEVV
+324 VKPEVV

-358 KVTGETSVVDTD
+358 KVKSETSLIDN
-370 EETVVETV
+370 EEV
-378 ADEITEEPVTV
+378 AEEKVAEEVAEEPIEV

-396 ETEPETVAEEEIVEG
+396 ETESEPEEESEVTEEVVE
-411 YAPEVVE
+411 AVIEPEVVE
-418 IEETIVEPET
+418 ETIEELAEPEVIE
-428 VEVEEPIEEPEVVV
+428 VEETPVAEELTEEPIEEI
-442 EEVIEEI
+442 IEE
-449 ADEPVEE
+449 A
-456 IAEEVASDVVDDSQ
+456 ASDIVDDTQ
-470 DSVIVIDESEEDKE
+470 ESVIVIDESEEDKE

-560 LSYEGVKSRV
+560 LSYDGVKSRV

-602 ESIEN
+602 ESIDN

-626 HKVKSKRGCKYGVE
+626 HKVKSKRGCKYGIE
-640 LIRDIMNELQIQV
+640 LIRDIMSELQIQT
-653 NETYEATDFVAA
+653 NEAYEPTDFVAA

-679 YLFKES
+679 YMFKES
-685 VSVEELGELSD
+685 VSVEEIGELSD

-724 FVDDLDTLYSAG
+724 FVDDLDALYSAG
-736 ETVTISDLIEK
+736 ETVTIGDLIEK

-754 NIFLEIRAKGRLN
+754 NIFLEIRAKGRIN

>member
-16 TAFWEWLTSASAKT
+16 AAFWEWLTSASAKT
-30 YVIIICVTIALLIA
+30 YVIILCVTIALLIA
-44 AVIFECCK
+44 AVIFACCK
-52 KARIRKNDVNVLLL
+52 RARVRKNDVNVLLL

-84 MVLVSKNDNTKT
+84 MVLISKNDNTMT
-96 AKDREIEQP
+96 AKDRQIEQP
-105 ALLTDS
+105 VLLTDNS
-111 TDEMAELNEEIVSDV
+111 DELAAENEEIVSD
-126 IVADDEEFIIEDTVT
+126 IVASDDEEFIVEDTVT
-141 DEEIVDI
+141 DAEIEDV
-148 IEEQADES
+148 IEEEP
-156 DVIDEQSEE
+156 EE
-165 TEVIDDIEEIEPIT
+165 VKDAEEEVIEEIEETEPVT
-179 DTLAVV
+179 DVLAVV
-185 ESEEEIPF
+185 DTEEEIPF
-193 NEQLD
+193 NEQVD
-198 DAEEEEIDELV
+198 DAEEEEIEELVEEEELEDFDEAEEELDDIAEETVEEVAEEEIEEIIDEEVIDEPVEMEIEEIKEPIEEVAEIDNEEVVEENDSAINNDNIIIAPIIIDTPQDNVEVEVFESEV

-215 TVDETEEEI
+215 E
-224 DEIADAPVEEIVEE
+224 
-238 EIEEIVDDADE
+238 
-249 LEVAE
+249 
-254 IEEPVEDIVEVAEI
+254 
-268 DEQTVEPEIVEIEE
+268 
-282 ETVDADETNESI
+282 
-294 IVAPIIIDNTDTD
+294 
-307 NVEVE
+307 
-312 TFANDIADEAKA
+312 
-324 EEVVKPEVV
+324 VKPEVV

-358 KVTGETSVVDTD
+358 KVKSETSLIDN
-370 EETVVETV
+370 EEV
-378 ADEITEEPVTV
+378 AEEEVAEEVAEEPIEV

-396 ETEPETVAEEEIVEG
+396 ETESEPEEESEVTEEVAEEVIE
-411 YAPEVVE
+411 PEVVE
-418 IEETIVEPET
+418 ETIEELAEPEVIE
-428 VEVEEPIEEPEVVV
+428 VEETPVAEELTEEPIEEI
-442 EEVIEEI
+442 IEE
-449 ADEPVEE
+449 A
-456 IAEEVASDVVDDSQ
+456 ASDIVDDTQ
-470 DSVIVIDESEEDKE
+470 ESVIVIDESEEDKE

-560 LSYEGVKSRV
+560 LSYDGVKSRV

-602 ESIEN
+602 ESIDN

-626 HKVKSKRGCKYGVE
+626 HKVKSKRGCKYGIE
-640 LIRDIMNELQIQV
+640 LIRDIMSELQIQT
-653 NETYEATDFVAA
+653 NEAYEPTDFVAA

-679 YLFKES
+679 YMFKES
-685 VSVEELGELSD
+685 VSVEEIGELSD

-724 FVDDLDTLYSAG
+724 FVDDLDALYSAG
-736 ETVTISDLIEK
+736 ETVTIGDLIEK

-754 NIFLEIRAKGRLN
+754 NIFLEIRAKGRIN

>member
-1 MTYLLNGKF
+1 MTFLLNGKF

-16 TAFWEWLTSASAKT
+16 TAFWDWLTSASAKT

-44 AVIFECCK
+44 AVIFACCK

-66 LGDDDKSVDAEIF
+66 LGDDDKSVEAEIF

-84 MVLVSKNDNTKT
+84 MVLVSKNDNTMT
-96 AKDREIEQP
+96 AKEKEVAQP
-105 ALLTDS
+105 ALLSDNT
-111 TDEMAELNEEIVSDV
+111 AELTAEDEEIVSDD
-126 IVADDEEFIIEDTVT
+126 VAGEDEEFIIEDTVT
-141 DEEIVDI
+141 DAEVMDVVEEEP
-148 IEEQADES
+148 EEEPD
-156 DVIDEQSEE
+156 E
-165 TEVIDDIEEIEPIT
+165 TEVIEEIEETEPVT

-185 ESEEEIPF
+185 DSEEEIPF
-193 NEQLD
+193 NEQAD
-198 DAEEEEIDELV
+198 DAEEEEIEELA
-209 EDEIEE
+209 EEENLETIDEI
-215 TVDETEEEI
+215 EEEI
-224 DEIADAPVEEIVEE
+224 DEVEEEPVEEVVEE
-238 EIEEIVDDADE
+238 AIEEVEDIDDVSEME
-249 LEVAE
+249 LEE
-254 IEEPVEDIVEVAEI
+254 IEEPVEEIAEVEN
-268 DEQTVEPEIVEIEE
+268 DEAIEE
-282 ETVDADETNESI
+282 ENNNI
-294 IVAPIIIDNTDTD
+294 IVAPIVLNTPSDD
-307 NVEVE
+307 VEVE
-312 TFANDIADEAKA
+312 VFDNVNDEEAETV
-324 EEVVKPEVV
+324 EEEVKPEVV

-340 EDYARDRIEVVNY
+340 EDYARDRIEVVKY

-358 KVTGETSVVDTD
+358 KVTSETSVINN
-370 EETVVETV
+370 EEV
-378 ADEITEEPVTV
+378 AEEAVAEESVEEPVEV

-396 ETEPETVAEEEIVEG
+396 ETEAEEESQVIEEVAEPEVIEVEETVEAEEPAEEIVEE
-411 YAPEVVE
+411 A
-418 IEETIVEPET
+418 
-428 VEVEEPIEEPEVVV
+428 
-442 EEVIEEI
+442 
-449 ADEPVEE
+449 
-456 IAEEVASDVVDDSQ
+456 ASDVVDETQES
-470 DSVIVIDESEEDKE
+470 IVLVDEPEDDKE

-499 AIEAVQNGEV
+499 AIEAVQNGEI

-541 LRRADESTKIF
+541 LRRADESTKVF

-560 LSYEGVKSRV
+560 LSYDGVKSRI

-602 ESIEN
+602 ESIDN

-626 HKVKSKRGCKYGVE
+626 HKVKSKRGCKYGIE
-640 LIRDIMNELQIQV
+640 LIRDIMSELQIQI
-653 NETYEATDFVAA
+653 NETYEPTDFVAA

-724 FVDDLDTLYSAG
+724 FVDDLDALYSAG
-736 ETVTISDLIEK
+736 ETVTIGDLIEK

-754 NIFLEIRAKGRLN
+754 NIFLEIRAKGRIN

>member
-44 AVIFECCK
+44 AVIFACCK
-52 KARIRKNDVNVLLL
+52 KARVRKNDVNVLLL

-105 ALLTDS
+105 ILLTDS
-111 TDEMAELNEEIVSDV
+111 TDEMTEFNEEIVSDV
-126 IVADDEEFIIEDTVT
+126 VVADDEEFIIEDTVT
-141 DEEIVDI
+141 DAEVEDI
-148 IEEQADES
+148 IEP
-156 DVIDEQSEE
+156 E
-165 TEVIDDIEEIEPIT
+165 TKQYEDAEVIEEIEETEPVT
-179 DTLAVV
+179 DTLVV
-185 ESEEEIPF
+185 VDSEEEIPF
-193 NEQLD
+193 NEQVD

-209 EDEIEE
+209 EEEINEEIVEAEEEIEE
-215 TVDETEEEI
+215 
-224 DEIADAPVEEIVEE
+224 IAEAPVEEIAEE
-238 EIEEIVDDADE
+238 EIEEIVDDVDE
-249 LEVAE
+249 LVDIEEIVEEVAE
-254 IEEPVEDIVEVAEI
+254 ETEDDA
-268 DEQTVEPEIVEIEE
+268 VEPEIVEIEE
-282 ETVDADETNESI
+282 ESVAADEINSD
-294 IVAPIIIDNTDTD
+294 IVVPIIIDNTDTD

-312 TFANDIADEAKA
+312 VFDNDITEEVIA
-324 EEVVKPEVV
+324 EEDAKPEVV

-353 IRVAG
+353 IRITG
-358 KVTGETSVVDTD
+358 KVTSETSVIDN
-370 EETVVETV
+370 EEESV
-378 ADEITEEPVTV
+378 ADAVAEELSEEPVAV

-396 ETEPETVAEEEIVEG
+396 ETEPEVAEEENEATEVVE
-411 YAPEVVE
+411 PEVVE
-418 IEETIVEPET
+418 VEEAIVDSET
-428 VEVEEPIEEPEVVV
+428 VEVEEDATTPEVVV
-442 EEVIEEI
+442 EEVVEENI
-449 ADEPVEE
+449 DDITEEPVEE
-456 IAEEVASDVVDDSQ
+456 ITEEVASDVVDESQ
-470 DSVIVIDESEEDKE
+470 DSVVIIDESEEDKE

-499 AIEAVQNGEV
+499 AVEAVQNGEV
-509 IVDANGDGIV
+509 IVDANGDGII

-626 HKVKSKRGCKYGVE
+626 HKVKSKRGCKYGIE
-640 LIRDIMNELQIQV
+640 LIRDIMNELQIQI
-653 NETYEATDFVAA
+653 NEAYEPTDFVAA

-679 YLFKES
+679 YLFKDS

-696 EEALELIEVVKNKQY
+696 EEALELIEIVKNKQY

-724 FVDDLDTLYSAG
+724 FVDDLDALYSAG

>member
-16 TAFWEWLTSASAKT
+16 TAFWEWLNSASAKT
-30 YVIIICVTIALLIA
+30 YVIIICVTVALLIA
-44 AVIFECCK
+44 AVIFACCK
-52 KARIRKNDVNVLLL
+52 KARVRKNDVNVLLL

-105 ALLTDS
+105 ILLTDNS
-111 TDEMAELNEEIVSDV
+111 DEITDINEEIVSDV
-126 IVADDEEFIIEDTVT
+126 VVADDEEFIIEDTVT
-141 DEEIVDI
+141 DEEIQDI
-148 IEEQADES
+148 VEPETTQSDEA
-156 DVIDEQSEE
+156 E
-165 TEVIDDIEEIEPIT
+165 TEAEAIEEIEETEPVT

-185 ESEEEIPF
+185 DSEEEIPF
-193 NEQLD
+193 NEQID

-209 EDEIEE
+209 E
-215 TVDETEEEI
+215 EEI
-224 DEIADAPVEEIVEE
+224 DEEIIEAEEEIEEIAEAPVEEIVEE

-249 LEVAE
+249 TEIAE
-254 IEEPVEDIVEVAEI
+254 IEEVVEDVAEVTEVAE
-268 DEQTVEPEIVEIEE
+268 ETVEPEIVEIEE
-282 ETVDADETNESI
+282 EVVDTDDSNLD
-294 IVAPIIIDNTDTD
+294 IVAPIIINNTDND

-312 TFANDIADEAKA
+312 TFANDIAEEAKA

-353 IRVAG
+353 IRVTG
-358 KVTGETSVVDTD
+358 KVTSETSVIDD
-370 EETVVETV
+370 NEETV
-378 ADEITEEPVTV
+378 ADAVAEEVVEEPVAI

-396 ETEPETVAEEEIVEG
+396 ETEPEVVEQAEVVEEA
-411 YAPEVVE
+411 APEVVE
-418 IEETIVEPET
+418 VEETIVEPEI
-428 VEVEEPIEEPEVVV
+428 VEVEEDTEEVIV

-449 ADEPVEE
+449 VEDIAEEPVEE
-456 IAEEVASDVVDDSQ
+456 ITEEVASDVVDESQ
-470 DSVIVIDESEEDKE
+470 DSVVIIDEPVDDKE
-484 TAAYTIVKEEEAVPE
+484 TSAYTIVKEEEAVPE
-499 AIEAVQNGEV
+499 AVEAVQNGEV

-626 HKVKSKRGCKYGVE
+626 HKVKSKRGCKYGIE
-640 LIRDIMNELQIQV
+640 LIRDIMNELQIQI
-653 NETYEATDFVAA
+653 NEAYESTDFVAA

-679 YLFKES
+679 YLFKDS

-696 EEALELIEVVKNKQY
+696 EEALELIEIVKNKQY

-724 FVDDLDTLYSAG
+724 FVDDLDALYSAG
-736 ETVTISDLIEK
+736 ETVTINDLIEK

>member
-1 MTYLLNGKF
+1 MTFLLNGKF

-16 TAFWEWLTSASAKT
+16 TAFWDWLTSASAKT

-44 AVIFECCK
+44 AVIFACCK

-66 LGDDDKSVDAEIF
+66 LGDDDKSVEAEIF

-84 MVLVSKNDNTKT
+84 MVLVSKNDNTMT
-96 AKDREIEQP
+96 AKEKEVAQP
-105 ALLTDS
+105 ALLSDNT
-111 TDEMAELNEEIVSDV
+111 AELTAEDEEIVSDD
-126 IVADDEEFIIEDTVT
+126 VASEDEEFIIEDTVT
-141 DEEIVDI
+141 DAEVMDVVEEEP
-148 IEEQADES
+148 EEEPD
-156 DVIDEQSEE
+156 E
-165 TEVIDDIEEIEPIT
+165 TEVIEEIEETEPVT

-185 ESEEEIPF
+185 DSEEEIPF
-193 NEQLD
+193 NEQAD
-198 DAEEEEIDELV
+198 DAEEEEIEELA
-209 EDEIEE
+209 EEENLETIDEI
-215 TVDETEEEI
+215 EEEI
-224 DEIADAPVEEIVEE
+224 DEVEEEPVEEVVEE
-238 EIEEIVDDADE
+238 AIEEVEDIDDVSEME
-249 LEVAE
+249 LEE
-254 IEEPVEDIVEVAEI
+254 IEEPVEEIAEVEN
-268 DEQTVEPEIVEIEE
+268 DEAIEE
-282 ETVDADETNESI
+282 ENNNI
-294 IVAPIIIDNTDTD
+294 IVAPIVLNTPSDD
-307 NVEVE
+307 VEVE
-312 TFANDIADEAKA
+312 VFDNVNDEDA
-324 EEVVKPEVV
+324 ETVEEEVKPEVV

-340 EDYARDRIEVVNY
+340 EDYARDRIEVVKY

-358 KVTGETSVVDTD
+358 KVTSETSVINN
-370 EETVVETV
+370 EEV
-378 ADEITEEPVTV
+378 AEEAVAEESVEEPVEV

-396 ETEPETVAEEEIVEG
+396 ETEAEEESQVIEEVAEPEVIEVEETVEAEEPAEEIVEE
-411 YAPEVVE
+411 A
-418 IEETIVEPET
+418 
-428 VEVEEPIEEPEVVV
+428 
-442 EEVIEEI
+442 
-449 ADEPVEE
+449 
-456 IAEEVASDVVDDSQ
+456 ASDVVDETQES
-470 DSVIVIDESEEDKE
+470 IVLVDEPEDDKE

-499 AIEAVQNGEV
+499 AIEAVQNGEI

-541 LRRADESTKIF
+541 LRRADESTKVF

-560 LSYEGVKSRV
+560 LSYDGVKSRI

-602 ESIEN
+602 ESIDN

-626 HKVKSKRGCKYGVE
+626 HKVKSKRGCKYGIE
-640 LIRDIMNELQIQV
+640 LIRDIMSELQIQI
-653 NETYEATDFVAA
+653 NETYEPTDFVAA

-724 FVDDLDTLYSAG
+724 FVDDLDALYSAG
-736 ETVTISDLIEK
+736 ETVTIGDLIEK

-754 NIFLEIRAKGRLN
+754 NIFLEIRAKGRIN

>member
-1 MTYLLNGKF
+1 MTYLLNGTF

-30 YVIIICVTIALLIA
+30 YVTIICVTVALLIA
-44 AVIFECCK
+44 AVIFACCK
-52 KARIRKNDVNVLLL
+52 KARVRKNDVNVLLL

-96 AKDREIEQP
+96 AKDREIERP
-105 ALLTDS
+105 ILLTDS
-111 TDEMAELNEEIVSDV
+111 TDELAELNEEIVSDV
-126 IVADDEEFIIEDTVT
+126 IISDDEEFIIEDTVT
-141 DEEIVDI
+141 DAEVEDIV
-148 IEEQADES
+148 EEQAEET
-156 DVIDEQSEE
+156 DVVDDQSEE
-165 TEVIDDIEEIEPIT
+165 TEVLDEIEETEPIT

-185 ESEEEIPF
+185 DSEEEIPF
-193 NEQLD
+193 NELVD

-209 EDEIEE
+209 EEEIDE
-215 TVDETEEEI
+215 TVDETVEEI
-224 DEIADAPVEEIVEE
+224 DEITDAPVEEIVEE

-249 LEVAE
+249 IEVAE
-254 IEEPVEDIVEVAEI
+254 IEEPVEEIAETAEI
-268 DEQTVEPEIVEIEE
+268 EEETVEPEIVEIEE
-282 ETVDADETNESI
+282 ETVDTDQANENI
-294 IVAPIIIDNTDTD
+294 IVAPIIINNTD

-312 TFANDIADEAKA
+312 TFANDTEEVKA

-358 KVTGETSVVDTD
+358 KVTSETSVVDAE
-370 EETVVETV
+370 EETVAETV
-378 ADEITEEPVTV
+378 ADEVVEEPVAV

-396 ETEPETVAEEEIVEG
+396 ETEATEEESEVAETV
-411 YAPEVVE
+411 APEVVE
-418 IEETIVEPET
+418 IEETIIEPEI
-428 VEVEEPIEEPEVVV
+428 VDEEVVEEPEVVA

-449 ADEPVEE
+449 AEEPVEE
-456 IAEEVASDVVDDSQ
+456 ITEEVASDVVDESQ
-470 DSVIVIDESEEDKE
+470 DSVVVIDELEEDKE

-626 HKVKSKRGCKYGVE
+626 HKVKSKRGCKYGIE

-653 NETYEATDFVAA
+653 NEAYEATDFVAA

-696 EEALELIEVVKNKQY
+696 EDALELIEVVKNKQY

-724 FVDDLDTLYSAG
+724 FVDDLDALYSAG
-736 ETVTISDLIEK
+736 ETVTISDLIDK

>member
-1 MTYLLNGKF
+1 MAYLLNGKF

-16 TAFWEWLTSASAKT
+16 TAFWEWLTSASAGT
-30 YVIIICVTIALLIA
+30 YVIILCVTIALLVA
-44 AVIFECCK
+44 AVIFACCK
-52 KARIRKNDVNVLLL
+52 RARVRKNDVNVLLL

-84 MVLVSKNDNTKT
+84 MVLVSRNDNTMT

-105 ALLTDS
+105 VLLSDNADELVAEDS
-111 TDEMAELNEEIVSDV
+111 EIASDV
-126 IVADDEEFIIEDTVT
+126 VTAEDEEFIIEDNVT
-141 DEEIVDI
+141 DAEVE
-148 IEEQADES
+148 
-156 DVIDEQSEE
+156 DVIDEKPEEADETEVVEEIEE
-165 TEVIDDIEEIEPIT
+165 TEPVTDI
-179 DTLAVV
+179 LAVV
-185 ESEEEIPF
+185 DSEEEIPF
-193 NEQLD
+193 NEQVD
-198 DAEEEEIDELV
+198 DAEEEEIEELIDE
-209 EDEIEE
+209 EE
-215 TVDETEEEI
+215 LETEAEAEEEI
-224 DEIADAPVEEIVEE
+224 DEVEEEPVEEVVEE
-238 EIEEIVDDADE
+238 EIEELVEDDAE
-249 LEVAE
+249 MQVEE
-254 IEEPVEDIVEVAEI
+254 IDEPVEEIAEVENEEAIEE
-268 DEQTVEPEIVEIEE
+268 DETVE
-282 ETVDADETNESI
+282 DNNNI
-294 IVAPIIIDNTDTD
+294 IVAPIVLNAPQDD
-307 NVEVE
+307 VEVE
-312 TFANDIADEAKA
+312 VFDTVSEDEAEVK
-324 EEVVKPEVV
+324 EEVKPEVV
-333 IYDIDAS
+333 IYNIDAS

-358 KVTGETSVVDTD
+358 KVSSETSLIDN
-370 EETVVETV
+370 EEVVEDAV
-378 ADEITEEPVTV
+378 AEEVAEEPVEVT
-389 SEEIFMI
+389 EEIFMI
-396 ETEPETVAEEEIVEG
+396 ETEPENTEEVVAEEPEAVTEK
-411 YAPEVVE
+411 PEVIEESEV
-418 IEETIVEPET
+418 IEETE
-428 VEVEEPIEEPEVVV
+428 VV
-442 EEVIEEI
+442 EEVAEPEVIEVEDEIVAEEPTEEI
-449 ADEPVEE
+449 V
-456 IAEEVASDVVDDSQ
+456 EEVASDVVDETQ
-470 DSVIVIDESEEDKE
+470 ENLVIIDEMQEDKE

-560 LSYEGVKSRV
+560 LSYDGVKSRI

-602 ESIEN
+602 ESIDN

-626 HKVKSKRGCKYGVE
+626 HKVKSKRGCKYGIE
-640 LIRDIMNELQIQV
+640 LIRDIMSELQIQI
-653 NETYEATDFVAA
+653 NEGYEPTDFVAA

-679 YLFKES
+679 YMFKES

-724 FVDDLDTLYSAG
+724 FVDDLDALYSAG
-736 ETVTISDLIEK
+736 ETVTIGDLIEK

-754 NIFLEIRAKGRLN
+754 NIFLEIRAKGSIN

>member
-16 TAFWEWLTSASAKT
+16 AAFWDWLTSASAKT

-44 AVIFECCK
+44 AVIFACCK
-52 KARIRKNDVNVLLL
+52 KARVRKNDVNVLLL
-66 LGDDDKSVDAEIF
+66 LGDDDKSVEAEIF

-84 MVLVSKNDNTKT
+84 MVLVSKNDNTMT
-96 AKDREIEQP
+96 AKEKEVAQP
-105 ALLTDS
+105 ALLSDNS
-111 TDEMAELNEEIVSDV
+111 DELTAEDVEIVSDD
-126 IVADDEEFIIEDTVT
+126 VAAEDEEFIIEDTVT
-141 DEEIVDI
+141 DAEVMDVVEEEPE
-148 IEEQADES
+148 EEQD
-156 DVIDEQSEE
+156 E
-165 TEVIDDIEEIEPIT
+165 TEVIEEIEETEPIT

-185 ESEEEIPF
+185 DSEEEIPF
-193 NEQLD
+193 NEQAD
-198 DAEEEEIDELV
+198 DAEEEEIEELV
-209 EDEIEE
+209 EEENLE
-215 TVDETEEEI
+215 TVDAGEEEI
-224 DEIADAPVEEIVEE
+224 DEVEEEPVEEIVEE
-238 EIEEIVDDADE
+238 EIEEIEDIDDVSEMDIE
-249 LEVAE
+249 E
-254 IEEPVEDIVEVAEI
+254 IEEPVEEIAEVENEDA
-268 DEQTVEPEIVEIEE
+268 IEE
-282 ETVDADETNESI
+282 EDNAVEDNNNI
-294 IVAPIIIDNTDTD
+294 IVAPIVLNTSND

-312 TFANDIADEAKA
+312 VFDNVNDEEAETV
-324 EEVVKPEVV
+324 EEEVKPEVV

-340 EDYARDRIEVVNY
+340 EDYARDRIEVVKY

-358 KVTGETSVVDTD
+358 KVTSETSVIDN
-370 EETVVETV
+370 EEV
-378 ADEITEEPVTV
+378 AEEAVAEESVEEPVEV

-396 ETEPETVAEEEIVEG
+396 ETEAEEEGEVVEEV
-411 YAPEVVE
+411 AEPEVVE
-418 IEETIVEPET
+418 
-428 VEVEEPIEEPEVVV
+428 V
-442 EEVIEEI
+442 EEVIEAEEPAEEI
-449 ADEPVEE
+449 VEE
-456 IAEEVASDVVDDSQ
+456 AASDVVDETQES
-470 DSVIVIDESEEDKE
+470 IVLVDEPEDDKE

-541 LRRADESTKIF
+541 LRRADESTKVF

-560 LSYEGVKSRV
+560 LSYEGVKSRI

-602 ESIEN
+602 ESIDN

-626 HKVKSKRGCKYGVE
+626 HKVKSKRGCKYGIE
-640 LIRDIMNELQIQV
+640 LIRDIMSELQIQI
-653 NETYEATDFVAA
+653 NEAYEPTDFAA
-665 YPPENIEEKKDAIR
+665 VYPPENIEEKKDAIR

-724 FVDDLDTLYSAG
+724 FVDDLDALYSAG
-736 ETVTISDLIEK
+736 ETVTIGDLIEK

-754 NIFLEIRAKGRLN
+754 NIFLEIRAKGRIN

>member
-16 TAFWEWLTSASAKT
+16 TAFWDWLTSASAKT

-44 AVIFECCK
+44 AVIFACCK

-66 LGDDDKSVDAEIF
+66 LGDDDKSVEAEIF

-84 MVLVSKNDNTKT
+84 MVLVSKNDNTMT
-96 AKDREIEQP
+96 AKEREVEQP
-105 ALLTDS
+105 VLLSDNS
-111 TDEMAELNEEIVSDV
+111 NELIAEDEEIVSDV
-126 IVADDEEFIIEDTVT
+126 VAVEDEEFIIEDTVT
-141 DEEIVDI
+141 DAEVMDVVEEEPE
-148 IEEQADES
+148 EEQD
-156 DVIDEQSEE
+156 E
-165 TEVIDDIEEIEPIT
+165 TEDIEEIEETEPVT

-185 ESEEEIPF
+185 DSEEEIPF
-193 NEQLD
+193 NEQAD
-198 DAEEEEIDELV
+198 DAEEEEIEELV
-209 EDEIEE
+209 EEENLE
-215 TVDETEEEI
+215 TVDAGEEEI
-224 DEIADAPVEEIVEE
+224 DEVEEEPVEEIVEE
-238 EIEEIVDDADE
+238 EIEEIEDIDDVSEMDIE
-249 LEVAE
+249 E
-254 IEEPVEDIVEVAEI
+254 IEEPVEEIAEVENEEA
-268 DEQTVEPEIVEIEE
+268 IEE
-282 ETVDADETNESI
+282 EDNAVEDNNNI
-294 IVAPIIIDNTDTD
+294 IVAPIVLNTSND

-312 TFANDIADEAKA
+312 VFDNVNDDEAETV
-324 EEVVKPEVV
+324 EEEVKPEVV

-340 EDYARDRIEVVNY
+340 EDYARDRIEVVKY

-358 KVTGETSVVDTD
+358 KVTSETSVIDN
-370 EETVVETV
+370 EEV
-378 ADEITEEPVTV
+378 AEEAVAEESVEEPVEV

-396 ETEPETVAEEEIVEG
+396 ETEAEEEGEVVEEVAEPEVVEVEETVEAEEPAEEIVEE
-411 YAPEVVE
+411 A
-418 IEETIVEPET
+418 
-428 VEVEEPIEEPEVVV
+428 
-442 EEVIEEI
+442 
-449 ADEPVEE
+449 
-456 IAEEVASDVVDDSQ
+456 ASDVVDETQES
-470 DSVIVIDESEEDKE
+470 IVLVDEPEDDKE

-541 LRRADESTKIF
+541 LRRADESTKVF

-560 LSYEGVKSRV
+560 LSYEGVKSRI

-602 ESIEN
+602 ESIDN

-626 HKVKSKRGCKYGVE
+626 HKVKSKRGCKYGIE
-640 LIRDIMNELQIQV
+640 LIRDIMSELQIQI
-653 NETYEATDFVAA
+653 NEAYEPTDFVAV

-724 FVDDLDTLYSAG
+724 FVDDLDALYSAG
-736 ETVTISDLIEK
+736 ETVTIGDLIEK

-754 NIFLEIRAKGRLN
+754 NIFLEIRAKGRIN

>member
-1 MTYLLNGKF
+1 MTYLLNGMF

-44 AVIFECCK
+44 AVIFACCK
-52 KARIRKNDVNVLLL
+52 KARVRKNDVNVLLL

-105 ALLTDS
+105 KLLTDS
-111 TDEMAELNEEIVSDV
+111 TDEMTELNEEIVSDV
-126 IVADDEEFIIEDTVT
+126 IVADDEEFIIEDAVT
-141 DEEIVDI
+141 DAEIEDI
-148 IEEQADES
+148 A
-156 DVIDEQSEE
+156 VEQSEE
-165 TEVIDDIEEIEPIT
+165 PDVIEEQSEEAELLDEIEEAEPIT

-185 ESEEEIPF
+185 DSEEEIPF
-193 NEQLD
+193 NEQVD
-198 DAEEEEIDELV
+198 DAEEEEIDEL
-209 EDEIEE
+209 
-215 TVDETEEEI
+215 
-224 DEIADAPVEEIVEE
+224 VEE

-249 LEVAE
+249 TESVE
-254 IEEPVEDIVEVAEI
+254 IEESLEEIVEVDEI
-268 DEQTVEPEIVEIEE
+268 NEETVEPEIVEIEE
-282 ETVDADETNESI
+282 ETVDTDEINQNI
-294 IVAPIIIDNTDTD
+294 IAPIIINNTD
-307 NVEVE
+307 NIEVE
-312 TFANDIADEAKA
+312 TFANDITEDTKA

-358 KVTGETSVVDTD
+358 KVTGETSVIDND
-370 EETVVETV
+370 EETVAETV
-378 ADEITEEPVTV
+378 ADEVVEEPVAV

-396 ETEPETVAEEEIVEG
+396 ETEVTEEESEVAETV
-411 YAPEVVE
+411 APEVVE

-428 VEVEEPIEEPEVVV
+428 VDEEAVEEEAV
-442 EEVIEEI
+442 EEITE
-449 ADEPVEE
+449 EPVEE
-456 IAEEVASDVVDDSQ
+456 ITEEVASDVVDDSQ
-470 DSVIVIDESEEDKE
+470 DSVVVIDEPEEDKE

-626 HKVKSKRGCKYGVE
+626 HKVKSKRGCKYGIE

-653 NETYEATDFVAA
+653 NEAYEATDFVAA

-696 EEALELIEVVKNKQY
+696 EDALELIEVVKNKQY

-724 FVDDLDTLYSAG
+724 FVDDLDALYSAG
-736 ETVTISDLIEK
+736 ETVTINDLIDK

>member
-1 MTYLLNGKF
+1 MAYLLNGKF

-16 TAFWEWLTSASAKT
+16 TAFWEWLTSASAGT
-30 YVIIICVTIALLIA
+30 YVIILCVTIALLVA
-44 AVIFECCK
+44 AVIFACCK
-52 KARIRKNDVNVLLL
+52 RARVRKNDVNVLLL

-84 MVLVSKNDNTKT
+84 MVLVSRNDNTMT

-105 ALLTDS
+105 VLLSDNADELVAEDS
-111 TDEMAELNEEIVSDV
+111 EIASDV
-126 IVADDEEFIIEDTVT
+126 VTAEDEEFIIEDTVT
-141 DEEIVDI
+141 DAEVE
-148 IEEQADES
+148 
-156 DVIDEQSEE
+156 DVIDEKPEEADE
-165 TEVIDDIEEIEPIT
+165 TEVIEEIEETEPVT

-185 ESEEEIPF
+185 DSEEEIPF
-193 NEQLD
+193 NEQVD
-198 DAEEEEIDELV
+198 DAEEEEIEELIDE
-209 EDEIEE
+209 EDLE
-215 TVDETEEEI
+215 TEAEAEEEI
-224 DEIADAPVEEIVEE
+224 DEVEEEPVEEVVEE
-238 EIEEIVDDADE
+238 EIEELVEDDAE
-249 LEVAE
+249 MQVEE
-254 IEEPVEDIVEVAEI
+254 IDEPVEEIAEVENEEA
-268 DEQTVEPEIVEIEE
+268 IEE
-282 ETVDADETNESI
+282 DEAVEDNNNI
-294 IVAPIIIDNTDTD
+294 IIAPIVLSAPQDD
-307 NVEVE
+307 VEVE
-312 TFANDIADEAKA
+312 VFDTVSEDEAEVK
-324 EEVVKPEVV
+324 EEVKPEVV

-358 KVTGETSVVDTD
+358 KVSSETSLIDN
-370 EETVVETV
+370 EEVVEDAV
-378 ADEITEEPVTV
+378 AEEVAEEPVEVT
-389 SEEIFMI
+389 EEIFMI
-396 ETEPETVAEEEIVEG
+396 ETEPENTE
-411 YAPEVVE
+411 EVVA
-418 IEETIVEPET
+418 
-428 VEVEEPIEEPEVVV
+428 EEPEVVT
-442 EEVIEEI
+442 EEPEVIEESEVI
-449 ADEPVEE
+449 EETEVVEE
-456 IAEEVASDVVDDSQ
+456 VAEPEVIEVKDEIVAEEPTEEIVEEVASDVVDETQ
-470 DSVIVIDESEEDKE
+470 ENLVIIDEMQEDKE

-560 LSYEGVKSRV
+560 LSYDGVKSRI

-602 ESIEN
+602 ESIDN

-626 HKVKSKRGCKYGVE
+626 HKVKSKRGCKYGIE
-640 LIRDIMNELQIQV
+640 LIRDIMSELQIQI
-653 NETYEATDFVAA
+653 NEGYEPTDFVAA

-679 YLFKES
+679 YMFKES

-724 FVDDLDTLYSAG
+724 FVDDLDALYSAG
-736 ETVTISDLIEK
+736 ETVTIGDLIEK

-754 NIFLEIRAKGRLN
+754 NIFLEIRAKGSIN

>member
-1 MTYLLNGKF
+1 MTYLLNGMF

-44 AVIFECCK
+44 AVIFACCK
-52 KARIRKNDVNVLLL
+52 KARVRKNDVNVLLL

-105 ALLTDS
+105 ILLTDT

-126 IVADDEEFIIEDTVT
+126 IVSDDEEFIIEDTVT
-141 DEEIVDI
+141 DAEVEDIV
-148 IEEQADES
+148 EEQSEES
-156 DVIDEQSEE
+156 DVVDEQSEE
-165 TEVIDDIEEIEPIT
+165 TEVLDEIEEIEPIT
-179 DTLAVV
+179 DTLAIVD
-185 ESEEEIPF
+185 SEEEIPF
-193 NEQLD
+193 NEQVD

-209 EDEIEE
+209 EEEI
-215 TVDETEEEI
+215 DETIDEAEEEI
-224 DEIADAPVEEIVEE
+224 EEIADAPAEDIVEE
-238 EIEEIVDDADE
+238 EIEEILDDTVE
-249 LEVAE
+249 TEVAE
-254 IEEPVEDIVEVAEI
+254 IEEPIEDIVEVAEI
-268 DEQTVEPEIVEIEE
+268 EEDTVEPEIVEIEE
-282 ETVDADETNESI
+282 EAVDSDDSNLD
-294 IVAPIIIDNTDTD
+294 IVAPIIINNTDNV

-312 TFANDIADEAKA
+312 VFASDIIEEAKA
-324 EEVVKPEVV
+324 EEVKPEVV

-358 KVTGETSVVDTD
+358 KVTGETAVIDTE
-370 EETVVETV
+370 EETFAEAV
-378 ADEITEEPVTV
+378 ADEVVEEPVAV

-396 ETEPETVAEEEIVEG
+396 ETEPETVAEEESEIVEEV
-411 YAPEVVE
+411 APEVVE
-418 IEETIVEPET
+418 IEESIVEPET
-428 VEVEEPIEEPEVVV
+428 VDEETIAETEVVV
-442 EEVIEEI
+442 EEVKEEI
-449 ADEPVEE
+449 TEEPVEE
-456 IAEEVASDVVDDSQ
+456 ITEEVASDVIDDLQ
-470 DSVIVIDESEEDKE
+470 DSVVVIDESEEDKE

-602 ESIEN
+602 ESLEN

-626 HKVKSKRGCKYGVE
+626 HKVKSKRGCKYGIE

-653 NETYEATDFVAA
+653 NEAYEATDFVAA

-696 EEALELIEVVKNKQY
+696 EDALELIEIVKNKQY

-724 FVDDLDTLYSAG
+724 FVDDLDALYSAG
-736 ETVTISDLIEK
+736 ETVTINDLIDK

-754 NIFLEIRAKGRLN
+754 NIFLEIRAKGRIN

>member
-1 MTYLLNGKF
+1 MTYLLNGMF

-44 AVIFECCK
+44 AVIFACCK
-52 KARIRKNDVNVLLL
+52 KARVRKNDVNVLLL

-105 ALLTDS
+105 KLLTDS
-111 TDEMAELNEEIVSDV
+111 TDEMTELNEEIVSDV
-126 IVADDEEFIIEDTVT
+126 IVADDEEFIIEDAVT
-141 DEEIVDI
+141 DAEIEDI
-148 IEEQADES
+148 A
-156 DVIDEQSEE
+156 VEQSEE
-165 TEVIDDIEEIEPIT
+165 PDVIEEQSEEAELLDEIEEAEPIT

-185 ESEEEIPF
+185 DSEEEIPF
-193 NEQLD
+193 NEQVD

-209 EDEIEE
+209 EEEIEE
-215 TVDETEEEI
+215 AVDEAGEGIEEI
-224 DEIADAPVEEIVEE
+224 AEASVEEIVEE

-249 LEVAE
+249 TEAVE
-254 IEEPVEDIVEVAEI
+254 IEESLEEIVEVDEI
-268 DEQTVEPEIVEIEE
+268 NEETVEPEIVEIEE
-282 ETVDADETNESI
+282 ETVDADEINQNI
-294 IVAPIIIDNTDTD
+294 IAPIIINNTD

-312 TFANDIADEAKA
+312 TFANDITEDTKA

-358 KVTGETSVVDTD
+358 KVTGETSVIDNN
-370 EETVVETV
+370 EETVAETV
-378 ADEITEEPVTV
+378 ADEVVEEPVAV

-396 ETEPETVAEEEIVEG
+396 ETEVAEEESEVAETV
-411 YAPEVVE
+411 APEVVE

-428 VEVEEPIEEPEVVV
+428 VDEEVVEEPEVVA
-442 EEVIEEI
+442 E
-449 ADEPVEE
+449 EPVEE
-456 IAEEVASDVVDDSQ
+456 ITEEVASDVVDDSQ
-470 DSVIVIDESEEDKE
+470 DSVVVIDEPEEDKE

-626 HKVKSKRGCKYGVE
+626 HKVKSKRGCKYGIE

-653 NETYEATDFVAA
+653 NEAYEATDFVAA

-696 EEALELIEVVKNKQY
+696 EDALELIEVVKNKQY

-724 FVDDLDTLYSAG
+724 FVDDLDALYSAG
-736 ETVTISDLIEK
+736 ETVTINDLIDK

>member
-1 MTYLLNGKF
+1 MAYLLNGKF

-16 TAFWEWLTSASAKT
+16 TAFWEWLTSASAGT
-30 YVIIICVTIALLIA
+30 YVIILCVTIALLVA
-44 AVIFECCK
+44 AVIFACCK
-52 KARIRKNDVNVLLL
+52 RARVRKNDVNVLLL

-84 MVLVSKNDNTKT
+84 MVLVSRNDNTMT

-105 ALLTDS
+105 VLLSDNADELVAEDS
-111 TDEMAELNEEIVSDV
+111 EIASDV
-126 IVADDEEFIIEDTVT
+126 VTAEDEEFIIEDTVT
-141 DEEIVDI
+141 DAEVE
-148 IEEQADES
+148 
-156 DVIDEQSEE
+156 DVIDEKPEEADETEVVEEIEE
-165 TEVIDDIEEIEPIT
+165 TEPVT

-185 ESEEEIPF
+185 DSEEEIPF
-193 NEQLD
+193 NEQAD
-198 DAEEEEIDELV
+198 DAEEEEIEELIDE
-209 EDEIEE
+209 EE
-215 TVDETEEEI
+215 LETEAEAEEEI
-224 DEIADAPVEEIVEE
+224 DEVEEEPVEEVVEE
-238 EIEEIVDDADE
+238 EIEELVEDDAE
-249 LEVAE
+249 MQVEE
-254 IEEPVEDIVEVAEI
+254 IDEPVEEIAEVENEEA
-268 DEQTVEPEIVEIEE
+268 IEE
-282 ETVDADETNESI
+282 DEAVEDNNNI
-294 IVAPIIIDNTDTD
+294 IIAPIVLNAPQDD
-307 NVEVE
+307 VEVE
-312 TFANDIADEAKA
+312 VFDTVSEDEAEVK
-324 EEVVKPEVV
+324 EEVKPEVV
-333 IYDIDAS
+333 IYNIDAS

-358 KVTGETSVVDTD
+358 KVSSETSLIDN
-370 EETVVETV
+370 EEVVEDAV
-378 ADEITEEPVTV
+378 AEEVAEEPVEVT
-389 SEEIFMI
+389 EEIFMI
-396 ETEPETVAEEEIVEG
+396 ETEPENTE
-411 YAPEVVE
+411 EVVA
-418 IEETIVEPET
+418 
-428 VEVEEPIEEPEVVV
+428 EEPEVVTK
-442 EEVIEEI
+442 EPEVIEESEVI
-449 ADEPVEE
+449 EE
-456 IAEEVASDVVDDSQ
+456 TEVVEEVASDVVDETQ
-470 DSVIVIDESEEDKE
+470 ENLVIIDEMQEDKE

-560 LSYEGVKSRV
+560 LSYDGVKSRI

-602 ESIEN
+602 ESIDN

-626 HKVKSKRGCKYGVE
+626 HKVKSKRGCKYGIE
-640 LIRDIMNELQIQV
+640 LIRDIMSELQIQI
-653 NETYEATDFVAA
+653 NEGYEPTDFVAA

-679 YLFKES
+679 YMFKES

-724 FVDDLDTLYSAG
+724 FVDDLDALYSAG
-736 ETVTISDLIEK
+736 ETVTIGDLIEK

-754 NIFLEIRAKGRLN
+754 NIFLEIRAKGSIN

>member
-1 MTYLLNGKF
+1 MAYLLNGKF

-16 TAFWEWLTSASAKT
+16 TAFWEWLTSASAGT
-30 YVIIICVTIALLIA
+30 YVIILCVTIALLVA
-44 AVIFECCK
+44 AVIFACCK
-52 KARIRKNDVNVLLL
+52 RARVRKNDVNVLLL

-84 MVLVSKNDNTKT
+84 MVLVSRNDNTMT

-105 ALLTDS
+105 VLLSDNADELVAEDS
-111 TDEMAELNEEIVSDV
+111 EIASDV
-126 IVADDEEFIIEDTVT
+126 VTAEDEEFIIEDNVT
-141 DEEIVDI
+141 DAEVE
-148 IEEQADES
+148 
-156 DVIDEQSEE
+156 DVIDEKPEEADETEVVEEIEE
-165 TEVIDDIEEIEPIT
+165 TEPVTDI
-179 DTLAVV
+179 LAVV
-185 ESEEEIPF
+185 DSEEEIPF
-193 NEQLD
+193 NEQVD
-198 DAEEEEIDELV
+198 DAEEEEIEELIDE
-209 EDEIEE
+209 EE
-215 TVDETEEEI
+215 LETEAEAEEEI
-224 DEIADAPVEEIVEE
+224 DEVEEEPVEEVVEE
-238 EIEEIVDDADE
+238 EIEELVEDDAE
-249 LEVAE
+249 MQVEE
-254 IEEPVEDIVEVAEI
+254 IDEPVEEIAEVENEEAIEE
-268 DEQTVEPEIVEIEE
+268 DETVE
-282 ETVDADETNESI
+282 DNNNI
-294 IVAPIIIDNTDTD
+294 IVAPIVLNAPQDD
-307 NVEVE
+307 VEVE
-312 TFANDIADEAKA
+312 VFDTVSEDEAEVK
-324 EEVVKPEVV
+324 EEVKPEVV
-333 IYDIDAS
+333 IYNIDAS

-358 KVTGETSVVDTD
+358 KVSSETSLIDN
-370 EETVVETV
+370 EEVVEDAV
-378 ADEITEEPVTV
+378 AEEVAEEPVEVT
-389 SEEIFMI
+389 EEIFMI
-396 ETEPETVAEEEIVEG
+396 ETEPENTEEVVAEEPEAVTEK
-411 YAPEVVE
+411 PEVIEESEV
-418 IEETIVEPET
+418 IEETE
-428 VEVEEPIEEPEVVV
+428 VV
-442 EEVIEEI
+442 EEVAEPEVIEVEDEIVAEEPTEEI
-449 ADEPVEE
+449 V
-456 IAEEVASDVVDDSQ
+456 EEVASDVVDETQ
-470 DSVIVIDESEEDKE
+470 ENVVLIDELQEDKE

-560 LSYEGVKSRV
+560 LSYDGVKSRI

-602 ESIEN
+602 ESIDN

-626 HKVKSKRGCKYGVE
+626 HKVKSKRGCKYGIE
-640 LIRDIMNELQIQV
+640 LIRDIMSELQIQI
-653 NETYEATDFVAA
+653 NEGYEPTDFVAA

-679 YLFKES
+679 YMFKES

-724 FVDDLDTLYSAG
+724 FVDDLDALYSAG
-736 ETVTISDLIEK
+736 ETVTIGDLIEK

-754 NIFLEIRAKGRLN
+754 NIFLEIRAKGSIN

>member
-1 MTYLLNGKF
+1 MTYLLNGTF

-30 YVIIICVTIALLIA
+30 YVIIICVAVALLIA
-44 AVIFECCK
+44 TVIFACCK
-52 KARIRKNDVNVLLL
+52 KARVRKNDVNVLLL

-105 ALLTDS
+105 ILLTDS

-126 IVADDEEFIIEDTVT
+126 IISDDEEFIIEDTVT
-141 DEEIVDI
+141 DAEVEDIV
-148 IEEQADES
+148 EEQAEET
-156 DVIDEQSEE
+156 DVVDDQSVE
-165 TEVIDDIEEIEPIT
+165 TEVLDEIEETEPIT

-185 ESEEEIPF
+185 DSEEEIPF
-193 NEQLD
+193 NEQID
-198 DAEEEEIDELV
+198 DAEEEEIEELV
-209 EDEIEE
+209 EDEIDE

-224 DEIADAPVEEIVEE
+224 DEITDAPAEDIVEE

-249 LEVAE
+249 TEVVE
-254 IEEPVEDIVEVAEI
+254 IEEPVEEIAETAEI
-268 DEQTVEPEIVEIEE
+268 DEETVEPEIVEIQE
-282 ETVDADETNESI
+282 ETVDTGETSQNI
-294 IVAPIIIDNTDTD
+294 IVTPIIIDNAD

-312 TFANDIADEAKA
+312 TFANDITEEAKA

-358 KVTGETSVVDTD
+358 KVTGETSVVDAE
-370 EETVVETV
+370 EETVAETV
-378 ADEITEEPVTV
+378 ADEVVEEPVAV

-396 ETEPETVAEEEIVEG
+396 ETEPETVAEEESEVAETV
-411 YAPEVVE
+411 APEVVE
-418 IEETIVEPET
+418 IEETIVEPEI
-428 VEVEEPIEEPEVVV
+428 VDEEVVEEPEVEA

-449 ADEPVEE
+449 AEEPVEE
-456 IAEEVASDVVDDSQ
+456 IIEEVASDVVDESQ
-470 DSVIVIDESEEDKE
+470 DGVVVIDESEEDKE

-626 HKVKSKRGCKYGVE
+626 HKVKSKRGCKYGIE

-653 NETYEATDFVAA
+653 NEAYEATDFVAA

-696 EEALELIEVVKNKQY
+696 EDALELIEVVKNKQY

-724 FVDDLDTLYSAG
+724 FVDDLDALYSAG
-736 ETVTISDLIEK
+736 ETVTISDLIDK